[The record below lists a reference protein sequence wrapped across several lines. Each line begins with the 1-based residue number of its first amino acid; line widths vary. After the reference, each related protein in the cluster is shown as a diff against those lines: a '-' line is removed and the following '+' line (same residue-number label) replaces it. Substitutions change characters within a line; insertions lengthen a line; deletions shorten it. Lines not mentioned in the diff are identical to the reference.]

1 MGGGFAAPPIT
12 LATNQRPALNNL
24 AKIPSSSTTT
34 AMHEKLLDKE
44 DKTERTNLLGRSK
57 EKPPKD
63 KPPPKQS
70 KFAERLRRSFRRGD
84 HRSLECKRQE
94 PTPEELRAKSR
105 ATPPPLLPSS
115 LPADN
120 NNRLPFAFSH
130 LNLPGLGLGV
140 GLGGLGGH
148 INPALLLD
156 SPDECTPPEY
166 AYQHLSSVATTN
178 SSTSLESSCELGE
191 LSGGS
196 QTSVYYWAS
205 MGGEVSTAAGS
216 AAGAGTG
223 TGGVPIDTQERDRRR
238 LETQTSNRSD
248 QQPINSNTTNVTA
261 TTTSSSTAAGNNSS
275 RSCSLTSESSSI
287 RLTRLQNFLFKS
299 SNESSRSCQ
308 GHSNEGFTVSS
319 HNSSSGEWEQL
330 GAYLSSSSGVGG
342 GHDFHGGSFPE
353 ESTPDETDS
362 TLPVETGSSGGGG
375 AGAGGYYQ
383 YTLTS
388 PNNPFLPEITARTY
402 HSTYDEDE
410 ATEGGGGGGG
420 GESLAEDLQL
430 DGNMT
435 SVKYNSGARSAQL
448 PTPSYSRAGSQ
459 ESTHS
464 EGGGPVGP
472 TPSPASSSSS
482 TPGRHRRK
490 LFSLNS
496 PTRLLHHQQQAPQSG
511 HTSASPPSG
520 GSSNEGGSKFNS
532 ASLVRS
538 LNPFLPSVTSPK
550 KAPLKQAAVTSPGSV
565 TPDLSTKREEFLRAT
580 MKICLVVSPPNSKLQ
595 LKSKSLTHLDGLDS
609 GVVACQHGPP
619 GIATTTTTTTTAAGT
634 THAIHATNVNHGLF
648 ATTGT
653 PGSLGRQANVAEKTE
668 SAVVC
673 TNPSS
678 TPQPPSQ
685 QAFCQ
690 PSTHPPSS
698 QSHPAPTIYTQA
710 PQIVRRTPS
719 LMLSLSP
726 TLDASTTTTTMAS
739 SACFGTGHSSAG
751 SFHQHQ
757 HQHHQHHHHNSQQSQ
772 QKLASGV
779 TSGTTSATHAIP
791 SSKHFQFAG
800 ESVASSSATL
810 SPYST
815 TTPNGGGLTSPAG
828 GSTSS
833 SATIKKKSSFMKR
846 KKPLLTRS
854 EVSSSEFFSVS
865 FCLDSSQ
872 QQQQHPDE
880 EFIPATKGVTL
891 LNALSHALRRRNI
904 SFSQIT
910 ITDNNPTPSFLDAGP
925 SPVPVSVDEQTD
937 VESLAGHH
945 LCITER
951 GSNRKPLQKAASF
964 GSRQPPPRLLPS
976 VSTEETSES
985 GVAAGKQIK
994 QRWSSIFG
1002 IKNPQQS
1009 QLCEL
1014 LNSYG
1019 RNGVPQREDGL
1030 NFEHPDLVN
1039 SLAYLQDMHK
1049 SWRDFVESSTMS
1061 ESEVKIQTAIWE
1073 LVTTEVYYIHALQ
1086 TVTDLF
1092 LACLEAVQEERL
1104 LIDVDQARLFSNVRA
1119 VCEANI
1125 KFWTMWL
1132 YPMVAHSVITHEPLR
1147 CAFFQEGFIAF
1158 ASIFAP
1164 YKIYCAEQSTCQFYC
1179 KELNQNNPLFT
1190 SYLAWCESQKMCNR
1204 LRLADIVVRP
1214 MQRLT
1219 KYSLLLAAI
1228 KKHMS
1233 DVEEI
1238 EAIDVMIHSVEN
1250 FVGSVNNHL
1259 TMRQENERLK
1269 GVMVRIE
1276 SYDVVDTNNEM
1287 LDKLIKQHSQMF
1299 DLCAPMRGCPA
1310 YHVRHLF
1317 MEGDHKFK
1325 DNLGKSDVHCFL
1337 LTDLLLVCK
1346 TIAKRG
1352 LGALKV
1358 IRQPYLT
1365 DQLIVQLAA
1374 NNTLNCVYLNEFQVA
1389 TTAFTLQCTEAKNW
1403 YDALWRA
1410 KTIYQRLKRGAGGV
1424 GGAGGGGSGSGTV
1437 GGDSFRFGGSGTSGG
1452 TADSL
1457 GVRKSPMNSSIG
1469 SHVSS
1474 ANNSHSGSV
1483 EWNDSRNISVD
1494 FEKTNSVSSDEGS
1507 SIMTGNHGVTLKG
1520 KQQLISGLHKAKM
1533 GMIGA
1538 MGSKSANTLSVQ
1550 PMNHLGQSLP
1560 NLNMHHS
1567 HTNNTLLVPGT
1578 TTSHS
1583 GNMLLSPSHRGI
1595 SYPPPSPTRV
1605 PLRRG
1610 MAFSTSTKN
1619 PPLRKTRNV
1628 TSQNSINWHQIP
1640 ATPTPPSPRSQHQSP
1655 GNVVCMQKSLPLL
1668 VPSEGGAG
1676 PSPPPLL
1683 HKQLSHQ
1690 APLPTSNSHHNQSS
1704 TETDV

>member
-1 MGGGFAAPPIT
+1 MYSNKETKSATKAQKKTLKKKQQQQQQQLPNGNKVKTPTNAKNSQPNINNNNNHSNINNNNSHIVPNNNSKNSTSAPINTTQKFREAYQAERRNQGLIMGATT
-12 LATNQRPALNNL
+12 LPGYESVP
-24 AKIPSSSTTT
+24 K
-34 AMHEKLLDKE
+34 M
-44 DKTERTNLLGRSK
+44 ERSNSFSLRNKFSKFINHLTGSK
-57 EKPPKD
+57 ENI
-63 KPPPKQS
+63 S
-70 KFAERLRRSFRRGD
+70 KVDDDVDSGRTPFLFTRSRSMIQMRRPNRRSFIEPQLEQLSEETEKSGDLTSPASPRKTSVADLQDNSPVLLRRTELTSSV
-84 HRSLECKRQE
+84 RTPKRRQSAQ
-94 PTPEELRAKSR
+94 PFTSTPLEELQ
-105 ATPPPLLPSS
+105 PPVQRKASLLS
-115 LPADN
+115 LNHTEPAN
-120 NNRLPFAFSH
+120 NPQ
-130 LNLPGLGLGV
+130 LNF
-140 GLGGLGGH
+140 
-148 INPALLLD
+148 
-156 SPDECTPPEY
+156 
-166 AYQHLSSVATTN
+166 QK
-178 SSTSLESSCELGE
+178 
-191 LSGGS
+191 
-196 QTSVYYWAS
+196 
-205 MGGEVSTAAGS
+205 
-216 AAGAGTG
+216 
-223 TGGVPIDTQERDRRR
+223 RR
-238 LETQTSNRSD
+238 
-248 QQPINSNTTNVTA
+248 SNTLIA
-261 TTTSSSTAAGNNSS
+261 S
-275 RSCSLTSESSSI
+275 
-287 RLTRLQNFLFKS
+287 FKS
-299 SNESSRSCQ
+299 T
-308 GHSNEGFTVSS
+308 F
-319 HNSSSGEWEQL
+319 SGL
-330 GAYLSSSSGVGG
+330 
-342 GHDFHGGSFPE
+342 
-353 ESTPDETDS
+353 
-362 TLPVETGSSGGGG
+362 TGSSGG
-375 AGAGGYYQ
+375 AEKKEKMNPKWSASLQSLQAIDNMVSYANMSFIDYDKFNGYEKQ
-383 YTLTS
+383 LERQQS
-388 PNNPFLPEITARTY
+388 LM
-402 HSTYDEDE
+402 
-410 ATEGGGGGGG
+410 
-420 GESLAEDLQL
+420 SLAEQPLPTATQLPLPPSALAHHSHSHSSSPLGETLPRTPVPLGSSLEESVRTVVRRRKRSSKTSL
-430 DGNMT
+430 DGRSKT
-435 SVKYNSGARSAQL
+435 SLEGRSSMA
-448 PTPSYSRAGSQ
+448 
-459 ESTHS
+459 
-464 EGGGPVGP
+464 
-472 TPSPASSSSS
+472 
-482 TPGRHRRK
+482 
-490 LFSLNS
+490 SLNS
-496 PTRLLHHQQQAPQSG
+496 AYNLDTDYEHNLDRVHNVYRESLDSRTLELLNLRTRNSFILDQAVLFDALNLEDGSVGRRCALCSQRVGRSGSMRQHQQQQQRERDAVDGQG
-511 HTSASPPSG
+511 
-520 GSSNEGGSKFNS
+520 N
-532 ASLVRS
+532 
-538 LNPFLPSVTSPK
+538 PK
-550 KAPLKQAAVTSPGSV
+550 K
-565 TPDLSTKREEFLRAT
+565 
-580 MKICLVVSPPNSKLQ
+580 Q

-634 THAIHATNVNHGLF
+634 THAIHATNVNHHGLF

-653 PGSLGRQANVAEKTE
+653 PGSLGRQPNV
-668 SAVVC
+668 
-673 TNPSS
+673 
-678 TPQPPSQ
+678 
-685 QAFCQ
+685 
-690 PSTHPPSS
+690 
-698 QSHPAPTIYTQA
+698 
-710 PQIVRRTPS
+710 
-719 LMLSLSP
+719 
-726 TLDASTTTTTMAS
+726 
-739 SACFGTGHSSAG
+739 
-751 SFHQHQ
+751 
-757 HQHHQHHHHNSQQSQ
+757 
-772 QKLASGV
+772 
-779 TSGTTSATHAIP
+779 
-791 SSKHFQFAG
+791 
-800 ESVASSSATL
+800 
-810 SPYST
+810 
-815 TTPNGGGLTSPAG
+815 
-828 GSTSS
+828 
-833 SATIKKKSSFMKR
+833 
-846 KKPLLTRS
+846 
-854 EVSSSEFFSVS
+854 VSSSEFFSVS
-865 FCLDSSQ
+865 FCLDSS
-872 QQQQHPDE
+872 QQQHPDE

-1019 RNGVPQREDGL
+1019 RNGVPQRADGL

-1125 KFWTMWL
+1125 KFWTLWL

-1299 DLCAPMRGCPA
+1299 DLCAPMRGCPS

-1424 GGAGGGGSGSGTV
+1424 GGISGGGGGGSGSGTV
-1437 GGDSFRFGGSGTSGG
+1437 GGDSFRFGGSGTSGGTSGG

-1533 GMIGA
+1533 GMIGP

-1595 SYPPPSPTRV
+1595 SYPPPSPTR
-1605 PLRRG
+1605 
-1610 MAFSTSTKN
+1610 
-1619 PPLRKTRNV
+1619 
-1628 TSQNSINWHQIP
+1628 
-1640 ATPTPPSPRSQHQSP
+1640 
-1655 GNVVCMQKSLPLL
+1655 
-1668 VPSEGGAG
+1668 
-1676 PSPPPLL
+1676 
-1683 HKQLSHQ
+1683 
-1690 APLPTSNSHHNQSS
+1690 
-1704 TETDV
+1704 

>member
-1 MGGGFAAPPIT
+1 MGGGFAGPPIT
-12 LATNQRPALNNL
+12 LATSNQSPALASDKNNKEKEQHQTYPRTQIE
-24 AKIPSSSTTT
+24 AKAGRTASRSSTV
-34 AMHEKLLDKE
+34 APMHEKLLEQEETRKE
-44 DKTERTNLLGRSK
+44 KTERATSLLGGKVK

-63 KPPPKQS
+63 KPPKQS

-84 HRSLECKRQE
+84 HRSLEIKRQE
-94 PTPEELRAKSR
+94 PTPDELRAKSR
-105 ATPPPLLPSS
+105 ATPPLPLPLPLASE
-115 LPADN
+115 N
-120 NNRLPFAFSH
+120 NNLIAGRSPSAFALSQLH
-130 LNLPGLGLGV
+130 LPGV
-140 GLGGLGGH
+140 GLGGH

-166 AYQHLSSVATTN
+166 AYRHLSSVATTN
-178 SSTSLESSCELGE
+178 SSTSLESNCELGE
-191 LSGGS
+191 LSGS
-196 QTSVYYWAS
+196 QTSVFYWACGQQATNAS
-205 MGGEVSTAAGS
+205 MGGEVSTANGGAAAGS
-216 AAGAGTG
+216 QQEA
-223 TGGVPIDTQERDRRR
+223 QERAKRR
-238 LETQTSNRSD
+238 LETQSSNRSD
-248 QQPINSNTTNVTA
+248 QQPVSIT
-261 TTTSSSTAAGNNSS
+261 TTTSSAPASGS
-275 RSCSLTSESSSI
+275 RSCSLTSESSSV

-308 GHSNEGFTVSS
+308 GHSNEGFTASS

-330 GAYLSSSSGVGG
+330 GAHGPLSSSSGVG
-342 GHDFHGGSFPE
+342 FHGGSFPE
-353 ESTPDETDS
+353 ESTPDETDATDAGS
-362 TLPVETGSSGGGG
+362 TLPVESGE
-375 AGAGGYYQ
+375 AGGGYYQ

-402 HSTYDEDE
+402 HSTYEDDGLE
-410 ATEGGGGGGG
+410 QME
-420 GESLAEDLQL
+420 ELQL
-430 DGNMT
+430 DGNVT
-435 SVKYNSGARSAQL
+435 SVKYNASAAGTRSAQL
-448 PTPSYSRAGSQ
+448 PTPAYSRAGSQ

-464 EGGGPVGP
+464 ESGVSCPPGPS
-472 TPSPASSSSS
+472 PSPASSSSS

-496 PTRLLHHQQQAPQSG
+496 PTRLLHHAPAAQP
-511 HTSASPPSG
+511 TPTASPPSSAQQE
-520 GSSNEGGSKFNS
+520 SSGRFHSG
-532 ASLVRS
+532 SLVRS
-538 LNPFLPSVTSPK
+538 LNPFLPTASSPK
-550 KAPLKQAAVTSPGSV
+550 RGSPLKQSAVTSPGAV
-565 TPDLSTKREEFLRAT
+565 TPDLGTKREEFLRAT
-580 MKICLVVSPPNSKLQ
+580 MKICLVVSPPSSKLQ
-595 LKSKSLTHLDGLDS
+595 LKSKSLTHLDGLDT
-609 GVVACQHGPP
+609 VVACQHGP
-619 GIATTTTTTTTAAGT
+619 GGTAATTSIVQTAATPGVSSG
-634 THAIHATNVNHGLF
+634 HQHQQAA
-648 ATTGT
+648 ATTPT
-653 PGSLGRQANVAEKTE
+653 ALGRQ
-668 SAVVC
+668 
-673 TNPSS
+673 P
-678 TPQPPSQ
+678 
-685 QAFCQ
+685 
-690 PSTHPPSS
+690 
-698 QSHPAPTIYTQA
+698 
-710 PQIVRRTPS
+710 
-719 LMLSLSP
+719 
-726 TLDASTTTTTMAS
+726 
-739 SACFGTGHSSAG
+739 
-751 SFHQHQ
+751 
-757 HQHHQHHHHNSQQSQ
+757 
-772 QKLASGV
+772 
-779 TSGTTSATHAIP
+779 HA
-791 SSKHFQFAG
+791 
-800 ESVASSSATL
+800 
-810 SPYST
+810 
-815 TTPNGGGLTSPAG
+815 
-828 GSTSS
+828 
-833 SATIKKKSSFMKR
+833 
-846 KKPLLTRS
+846 
-854 EVSSSEFFSVS
+854 VSSSEFFSVS
-865 FCLDSSQ
+865 FCMESS
-872 QQQQHPDE
+872 QHPDE

-891 LNALSHALRRRNI
+891 LNALSHALRRRNLT
-904 SFSQIT
+904 FSQIT

-925 SPVPVSVDEQTD
+925 SPATSSVDEQTD
-937 VESLAGHH
+937 VENLAGHH

-976 VSTEETSES
+976 ASTEETSDAA
-985 GVAAGKQIK
+985 VAAGKQIK
-994 QRWSSIFG
+994 QRWSSLFG

-1014 LNSYG
+1014 LNSYS
-1019 RNGVPQREDGL
+1019 RNGVPQRAEGL
-1030 NFEHPDLVN
+1030 SFEHPDLDN
-1039 SLAYLQDMHK
+1039 SLAYLQNMHK
-1049 SWRDFVESSTMS
+1049 SWRDFVESDGMA

-1086 TVTDLF
+1086 TVTELF

-1132 YPMVAHSVITHEPLR
+1132 YPMVAHSVVTHEPLR

-1238 EAIDVMIHSVEN
+1238 EAIDVMMHSVEN

-1276 SYDVVDTNNEM
+1276 SYDVVDTNNEG

-1299 DLCAPMRGCPA
+1299 DLCAPMRGCPS

-1346 TIAKRG
+1346 TMAKRG

-1365 DQLIVQLAA
+1365 DQLIVHMAP

-1389 TTAFTLQCTEAKNW
+1389 STAFTLQCTEAKNW
-1403 YDALWRA
+1403 YDAMWRA
-1410 KTIYQRLKRGAGGV
+1410 KTIYQRLKRGAGG
-1424 GGAGGGGSGSGTV
+1424 GGGGGGTV
-1437 GGDSFRFGGSGTSGG
+1437 GDSFRFGGSGTSGG

-1457 GVRKSPMNSSIG
+1457 GVRKSPMNSSIC

-1507 SIMTGNHGVTLKG
+1507 GLTTGNHGIATKG
-1520 KQQLISGLHKAKM
+1520 KQQLISGLHKAKI

-1538 MGSKSANTLSVQ
+1538 IGSKSANTLTVQ
-1550 PMNHLGQSLP
+1550 PLNHLGQSLP

-1567 HTNNTLLVPGT
+1567 HT
-1578 TTSHS
+1578 
-1583 GNMLLSPSHRGI
+1583 
-1595 SYPPPSPTRV
+1595 V

-1640 ATPTPPSPRSQHQSP
+1640 ATPTPTPPSPRSQHSSTP
-1655 GNVVCMQKSLPLL
+1655 AASIALQKSLPVLD
-1668 VPSEGGAG
+1668 PS
-1676 PSPPPLL
+1676 PPLL

-1690 APLPTSNSHHNQSS
+1690 APLTTSS

>member
-12 LATNQRPALNNL
+12 LASNQRPVALDQVE
-24 AKIPSSSTTT
+24 IPIPATD
-34 AMHEKLLDKE
+34 MHEKLLEKHEKE

-57 EKPPKD
+57 DKPPKD
-63 KPPPKQS
+63 KPPKQS

-84 HRSLECKRQE
+84 HRSLEIKRQE
-94 PTPEELRAKSR
+94 PTPEELKAKSR
-105 ATPPPLLPSS
+105 ATPPPPST
-115 LPADN
+115 LRPDN
-120 NNRLPFAFSH
+120 NNRLPFALSH

-140 GLGGLGGH
+140 GVGVGGH

-191 LSGGS
+191 LSGS
-196 QTSVYYWAS
+196 QNSVYYWAS
-205 MGGEVSTAAGS
+205 MGGEVSTSAGG
-216 AAGAGTG
+216 AGADG
-223 TGGVPIDTQERDRRR
+223 TGGTGEVTGAGAVPIESQDRRR
-238 LETQTSNRSD
+238 LETQNSSRSD
-248 QQPINSNTTNVTA
+248 QQPITINA
-261 TTTSSSTAAGNNSS
+261 SSAPGNSS
-275 RSCSLTSESSSI
+275 RSCSLTSDSSSI

-342 GHDFHGGSFPE
+342 HDFQGGSFPE
-353 ESTPDETDS
+353 ESTPDETDG
-362 TLPVETGSSGGGG
+362 TLPVETSSSGGG
-375 AGAGGYYQ
+375 GGYYQ

-402 HSTYDEDE
+402 HSTYSEDGAVE
-410 ATEGGGGGGG
+410 G
-420 GESLAEDLQL
+420 GESTTEDLQL
-430 DGNMT
+430 DG
-435 SVKYNSGARSAQL
+435 KYGCGPGAGSRSAQL

-464 EGGGPVGP
+464 EGGGPPGP

-496 PTRLLHHQQQAPQSG
+496 PTRLLHHQQQQAPPSG
-511 HTSASPPSG
+511 ATSASPPSG
-520 GSSNEGGSKFNS
+520 ASSNDGGGGASSAGKFNS

-538 LNPFLPSVTSPK
+538 LNPFLPSVSSPK
-550 KAPLKQAAVTSPGSV
+550 KTPHKQSAVTSPGSL

-619 GIATTTTTTTTAAGT
+619 GMATSITTATTATTAITASTGST
-634 THAIHATNVNHGLF
+634 SATSGLF
-648 ATTGT
+648 ATTGV
-653 PGSLGRQANVAEKTE
+653 PGPLGRQANV
-668 SAVVC
+668 
-673 TNPSS
+673 
-678 TPQPPSQ
+678 
-685 QAFCQ
+685 
-690 PSTHPPSS
+690 
-698 QSHPAPTIYTQA
+698 
-710 PQIVRRTPS
+710 
-719 LMLSLSP
+719 
-726 TLDASTTTTTMAS
+726 
-739 SACFGTGHSSAG
+739 
-751 SFHQHQ
+751 
-757 HQHHQHHHHNSQQSQ
+757 
-772 QKLASGV
+772 
-779 TSGTTSATHAIP
+779 
-791 SSKHFQFAG
+791 
-800 ESVASSSATL
+800 
-810 SPYST
+810 
-815 TTPNGGGLTSPAG
+815 
-828 GSTSS
+828 
-833 SATIKKKSSFMKR
+833 
-846 KKPLLTRS
+846 
-854 EVSSSEFFSVS
+854 
-865 FCLDSSQ
+865 
-872 QQQQHPDE
+872 
-880 EFIPATKGVTL
+880 
-891 LNALSHALRRRNI
+891 
-904 SFSQIT
+904 
-910 ITDNNPTPSFLDAGP
+910 
-925 SPVPVSVDEQTD
+925 
-937 VESLAGHH
+937 
-945 LCITER
+945 
-951 GSNRKPLQKAASF
+951 

-985 GVAAGKQIK
+985 GVAPGKQIK

-1014 LNSYG
+1014 LNSYAK
-1019 RNGVPQREDGL
+1019 NGVPQRADSM
-1030 NFEHPDLVN
+1030 NFDHPDLGN

-1049 SWRDFVESSTMS
+1049 SWRDFVHSDAMS

-1125 KFWTMWL
+1125 KFWTLWL

-1147 CAFFQEGFIAF
+1147 CAFFQEGFLSF

-1179 KELNQNNPLFT
+1179 KELNHNNALFT

-1238 EAIDVMIHSVEN
+1238 EAIDVMMHSVEN
-1250 FVGSVNNHL
+1250 FVSSVNNHL

-1287 LDKLIKQHSQMF
+1287 LDKLIKHHSQMF

-1365 DQLIVQLAA
+1365 DQLIVQLAP

-1410 KTIYQRLKRGAGGV
+1410 KTIYQRLKRG
-1424 GGAGGGGSGSGTV
+1424 GGGGSGSGTV
-1437 GGDSFRFGGSGTSGG
+1437 GGGDSFRFGGSATSGG

-1457 GVRKSPMNSSIG
+1457 GVRKSPMNSSIC

-1507 SIMTGNHGVTLKG
+1507 SIMTGNHGVNLKG

-1533 GMIGA
+1533 GIIGQ

-1567 HTNNTLLVPGT
+1567 HTNNTLLVPGS

-1619 PPLRKTRNV
+1619 PPLRKTRNI

-1640 ATPTPPSPRSQHQSP
+1640 ATPTPPSPRSQYQSP
-1655 GNVVCMQKSLPLL
+1655 GVVCMQKSLPLL
-1668 VPSEGGAG
+1668 LPTNTDEGQG
-1676 PSPPPLL
+1676 PSQPPPPLQ
-1683 HKQLSHQ
+1683 KQFSHQ
-1690 APLPTSNSHHNQSS
+1690 APLPTSIHNQSS

>member
-12 LATNQRPALNNL
+12 LASNQRPVALDQVE
-24 AKIPSSSTTT
+24 IPIPATD
-34 AMHEKLLDKE
+34 MHEKLLEKHEKE

-57 EKPPKD
+57 DKPPKD
-63 KPPPKQS
+63 KPPKQS

-84 HRSLECKRQE
+84 HRSLEIKRQE
-94 PTPEELRAKSR
+94 PTSEELKAKSR
-105 ATPPPLLPSS
+105 ATPPPPST
-115 LPADN
+115 LRPDN
-120 NNRLPFAFSH
+120 NNRLPFALSH

-140 GLGGLGGH
+140 GVGVGGH

-191 LSGGS
+191 LSGS
-196 QTSVYYWAS
+196 QNSVYYWAS
-205 MGGEVSTAAGS
+205 MGGEVSTSAG
-216 AAGAGTG
+216 AAGADG
-223 TGGVPIDTQERDRRR
+223 TGGTVEGTGADAVPIESPDRRR
-238 LETQTSNRSD
+238 LETQNSSRSD
-248 QQPINSNTTNVTA
+248 QQPITINA
-261 TTTSSSTAAGNNSS
+261 SSAPGNSS

-342 GHDFHGGSFPE
+342 HDFQGGSFPE
-353 ESTPDETDS
+353 ESTPDETDG
-362 TLPVETGSSGGGG
+362 TLPVETSSSGGG
-375 AGAGGYYQ
+375 GGYYQ

-402 HSTYDEDE
+402 HSTYSEDGALE
-410 ATEGGGGGGG
+410 G
-420 GESLAEDLQL
+420 GESTTDDLQL
-430 DGNMT
+430 DG
-435 SVKYNSGARSAQL
+435 KYGCGPGAGSRSAQL

-464 EGGGPVGP
+464 EGGGPPGP

-496 PTRLLHHQQQAPQSG
+496 PTRLLHHQQQQAPPSG
-511 HTSASPPSG
+511 ATSASPPSG
-520 GSSNEGGSKFNS
+520 GSSNDGGGGASNAGKFNS

-538 LNPFLPSVTSPK
+538 LNPFLPSVSSPK
-550 KAPLKQAAVTSPGSV
+550 KAPHKQSAVTSPGSL

-619 GIATTTTTTTTAAGT
+619 GMATSITTATTATTAITASTASTGST
-634 THAIHATNVNHGLF
+634 SATSGLF
-648 ATTGT
+648 ATTGV
-653 PGSLGRQANVAEKTE
+653 PGSLGRQANV
-668 SAVVC
+668 
-673 TNPSS
+673 
-678 TPQPPSQ
+678 
-685 QAFCQ
+685 
-690 PSTHPPSS
+690 
-698 QSHPAPTIYTQA
+698 
-710 PQIVRRTPS
+710 
-719 LMLSLSP
+719 
-726 TLDASTTTTTMAS
+726 
-739 SACFGTGHSSAG
+739 
-751 SFHQHQ
+751 
-757 HQHHQHHHHNSQQSQ
+757 
-772 QKLASGV
+772 
-779 TSGTTSATHAIP
+779 
-791 SSKHFQFAG
+791 
-800 ESVASSSATL
+800 
-810 SPYST
+810 
-815 TTPNGGGLTSPAG
+815 
-828 GSTSS
+828 
-833 SATIKKKSSFMKR
+833 
-846 KKPLLTRS
+846 
-854 EVSSSEFFSVS
+854 
-865 FCLDSSQ
+865 
-872 QQQQHPDE
+872 
-880 EFIPATKGVTL
+880 
-891 LNALSHALRRRNI
+891 
-904 SFSQIT
+904 
-910 ITDNNPTPSFLDAGP
+910 
-925 SPVPVSVDEQTD
+925 
-937 VESLAGHH
+937 
-945 LCITER
+945 
-951 GSNRKPLQKAASF
+951 

-985 GVAAGKQIK
+985 GVAPGKQIK

-1014 LNSYG
+1014 LNSYAK
-1019 RNGVPQREDGL
+1019 NGVPQRADSM
-1030 NFEHPDLVN
+1030 NFDHPDLGN

-1049 SWRDFVESSTMS
+1049 SWRDFVNSDSMS
-1061 ESEVKIQTAIWE
+1061 ESEIKIQTAIWE

-1125 KFWTMWL
+1125 KFWTLWL

-1147 CAFFQEGFIAF
+1147 CAFFQEGFLSF

-1179 KELNQNNPLFT
+1179 KELNHNNALFT

-1238 EAIDVMIHSVEN
+1238 EAIDVMMHSVEN
-1250 FVGSVNNHL
+1250 FVSSVNNHL

-1365 DQLIVQLAA
+1365 DQLIVQLAP

-1410 KTIYQRLKRGAGGV
+1410 KTIYQRLKRG
-1424 GGAGGGGSGSGTV
+1424 GGGGSGSGTV
-1437 GGDSFRFGGSGTSGG
+1437 GGGDSFRFGGSATSGG

-1457 GVRKSPMNSSIG
+1457 GVRKSPMNSSIC

-1507 SIMTGNHGVTLKG
+1507 SIMTGNHGVNQKG

-1533 GMIGA
+1533 GIIGQ

-1567 HTNNTLLVPGT
+1567 HTNNTLLVPGS

-1619 PPLRKTRNV
+1619 PPLRKTRNI

-1640 ATPTPPSPRSQHQSP
+1640 ATPTPPSPRSQYQSP
-1655 GNVVCMQKSLPLL
+1655 GVVCMQKSLPLL
-1668 VPSEGGAG
+1668 LPTNTDEGQG
-1676 PSPPPLL
+1676 PSQPPPPLQ
-1683 HKQLSHQ
+1683 KQFSHQ
-1690 APLPTSNSHHNQSS
+1690 APLPTSIHNQSS

>member
-1 MGGGFAAPPIT
+1 MGGGFAGPPIT
-12 LATNQRPALNNL
+12 LATSNQSPALARARARNTK
-24 AKIPSSSTTT
+24 APQPQPYPSPNPYPRTQTETQTETEKRSSTI
-34 AMHEKLLDKE
+34 APMHEKLLEKE
-44 DKTERTNLLGRSK
+44 ETRKEKTERATSLLGGKVK

-63 KPPPKQS
+63 KPPKQS

-84 HRSLECKRQE
+84 HRSLEIKRQE
-94 PTPEELRAKSR
+94 PTPEELQAKSR
-105 ATPPPLLPSS
+105 ATPPLPLPLSS
-115 LPADN
+115 EN
-120 NNRLPFAFSH
+120 NNLVGGRPPSAFALSQLH
-130 LNLPGLGLGV
+130 LPGV
-140 GLGGLGGH
+140 GLGGH

-166 AYQHLSSVATTN
+166 AYRHLSSVATTN
-178 SSTSLESSCELGE
+178 SSTSLESNCELGD
-191 LSGGS
+191 LSGS
-196 QTSVYYWAS
+196 QTSVFYWACGQQTTTAS
-205 MGGEVSTAAGS
+205 MGGEVSTANGAGAS
-216 AAGAGTG
+216 ASAGAGVGAAAATG
-223 TGGVPIDTQERDRRR
+223 LDAQERSKRR
-238 LETQTSNRSD
+238 LETQSSNRSD
-248 QQPINSNTTNVTA
+248 QQPISIT
-261 TTTSSSTAAGNNSS
+261 TTTSSAPASGS
-275 RSCSLTSESSSI
+275 RSCSLTSESSSV

-308 GHSNEGFTVSS
+308 GHSNEGFTASS
-319 HNSSSGEWEQL
+319 HNSSSGEWEQM
-330 GAYLSSSSGVGG
+330 GAHGPLSSSSGVG
-342 GHDFHGGSFPE
+342 FHGGSFPE
-353 ESTPDETDS
+353 ESTPDETDATDAGS
-362 TLPVETGSSGGGG
+362 TLPVESGE
-375 AGAGGYYQ
+375 AGGGYYQ

-402 HSTYDEDE
+402 HSTYEEDGLE
-410 ATEGGGGGGG
+410 PME
-420 GESLAEDLQL
+420 ELQL
-430 DGNMT
+430 DGNVT
-435 SVKYNSGARSAQL
+435 SVKYNASAAGTRSAQL
-448 PTPSYSRAGSQ
+448 PTPAYSRAGSQ

-464 EGGGPVGP
+464 ESGVSCPPGPS
-472 TPSPASSSSS
+472 PSPASSSSS

-496 PTRLLHHQQQAPQSG
+496 PTRLLHHAPVAQPQPQPPPPP
-511 HTSASPPSG
+511 TASPPSG
-520 GSSNEGGSKFNS
+520 TQQESGGRFHSG
-532 ASLVRS
+532 SLVRS
-538 LNPFLPSVTSPK
+538 LNPFLPTASSPK
-550 KAPLKQAAVTSPGSV
+550 RGSPLKQSAVTSPGAV
-565 TPDLSTKREEFLRAT
+565 TPDLGTKREEFLRAT
-580 MKICLVVSPPNSKLQ
+580 MKICLVVSPPSSKLQ
-595 LKSKSLTHLDGLDS
+595 LKSKSLTHLDGLDT
-609 GVVACQHGPP
+609 VVACQHGP
-619 GIATTTTTTTTAAGT
+619 GGTAATT
-634 THAIHATNVNHGLF
+634 
-648 ATTGT
+648 
-653 PGSLGRQANVAEKTE
+653 S
-668 SAVVC
+668 VV
-673 TNPSS
+673 
-678 TPQPPSQ
+678 
-685 QAFCQ
+685 
-690 PSTHPPSS
+690 
-698 QSHPAPTIYTQA
+698 QA
-710 PQIVRRTPS
+710 PGV
-719 LMLSLSP
+719 
-726 TLDASTTTTTMAS
+726 S
-739 SACFGTGHSSAG
+739 SG
-751 SFHQHQ
+751 
-757 HQHHQHHHHNSQQSQ
+757 HQHHHQ
-772 QKLASGV
+772 A
-779 TSGTTSATHAIP
+779 AA
-791 SSKHFQFAG
+791 
-800 ESVASSSATL
+800 
-810 SPYST
+810 
-815 TTPNGGGLTSPAG
+815 TTPTALGRQPHA
-828 GSTSS
+828 
-833 SATIKKKSSFMKR
+833 
-846 KKPLLTRS
+846 
-854 EVSSSEFFSVS
+854 VSSSEFFSVS
-865 FCLDSSQ
+865 FCMDSS
-872 QQQQHPDE
+872 QHPDE

-891 LNALSHALRRRNI
+891 LNALSHALRRRNLT
-904 SFSQIT
+904 FSQIT

-925 SPVPVSVDEQTD
+925 SPATSSVDEQTD
-937 VESLAGHH
+937 VENLAGHH

-976 VSTEETSES
+976 ASTEETSDAA
-985 GVAAGKQIK
+985 VAAGKQIK
-994 QRWSSIFG
+994 QRWSSLFG

-1014 LNSYG
+1014 LNSYS
-1019 RNGVPQREDGL
+1019 RSGVPQRAEGL
-1030 NFEHPDLVN
+1030 SFEHPDLDN
-1039 SLAYLQDMHK
+1039 SLAYLQNMHK
-1049 SWRDFVESSTMS
+1049 SWRDFVESDAMP

-1132 YPMVAHSVITHEPLR
+1132 YPMVAHSVMTHEPLR

-1228 KKHMS
+1228 KKHMG

-1238 EAIDVMIHSVEN
+1238 EAIDVMMHSVEN

-1276 SYDVVDTNNEM
+1276 SYDVVDTNNEG
-1287 LDKLIKQHSQMF
+1287 LEKLIKQHSQMF

-1346 TIAKRG
+1346 TMAKRG

-1365 DQLIVQLAA
+1365 DQLIVHMAP

-1403 YDALWRA
+1403 YDAMWRA
-1410 KTIYQRLKRGAGGV
+1410 KTIYQRLKRGAGG
-1424 GGAGGGGSGSGTV
+1424 GGGGGTV
-1437 GGDSFRFGGSGTSGG
+1437 GDSFRFGGSGTSGG

-1457 GVRKSPMNSSIG
+1457 GVRKSPMNSSIC

-1507 SIMTGNHGVTLKG
+1507 GMMTGNHGMAGKG
-1520 KQQLISGLHKAKM
+1520 KQQLISGLHKAKI

-1538 MGSKSANTLSVQ
+1538 IGSKSANTLTVQ
-1550 PMNHLGQSLP
+1550 PLNHLGQSLP

-1567 HTNNTLLVPGT
+1567 HT
-1578 TTSHS
+1578 
-1583 GNMLLSPSHRGI
+1583 
-1595 SYPPPSPTRV
+1595 V

-1640 ATPTPPSPRSQHQSP
+1640 ATPTPTPPSPRSQHTTTPASIAL
-1655 GNVVCMQKSLPLL
+1655 QKSLPVLD
-1668 VPSEGGAG
+1668 PSL
-1676 PSPPPLL
+1676 PPLL

-1690 APLPTSNSHHNQSS
+1690 APLTTSS

>member
-1 MGGGFAAPPIT
+1 MGGGFAGPPIT
-12 LATNQRPALNNL
+12 LATSNQSPALARARNN
-24 AKIPSSSTTT
+24 KEKEEQHQIQVQPQTYPRTQTETESRSSTV
-34 AMHEKLLDKE
+34 APMHEKLLEKE
-44 DKTERTNLLGRSK
+44 ETRKEKTERATSLLGGKVK

-63 KPPPKQS
+63 KPPKQS

-84 HRSLECKRQE
+84 HRSLEIKRQE
-94 PTPEELRAKSR
+94 PTPDELRAKSR
-105 ATPPPLLPSS
+105 ATPPLPLPSENKNLIAGRS
-115 LPADN
+115 PSA
-120 NNRLPFAFSH
+120 FALSQLH
-130 LNLPGLGLGV
+130 LPGV
-140 GLGGLGGH
+140 GLGGH

-166 AYQHLSSVATTN
+166 AYRHLSSVATTN
-178 SSTSLESSCELGE
+178 SSTSLESNCELGE
-191 LSGGS
+191 LSGS
-196 QTSVYYWAS
+196 QTSVFYWACGQQAANAP
-205 MGGEVSTAAGS
+205 MGGEVSTANGGAAAGS
-216 AAGAGTG
+216 QQDA
-223 TGGVPIDTQERDRRR
+223 QERAKRR
-238 LETQTSNRSD
+238 LETQSSNRSD
-248 QQPINSNTTNVTA
+248 QQPVSIT
-261 TTTSSSTAAGNNSS
+261 TTTSSAPASGS
-275 RSCSLTSESSSI
+275 RSCSLTSESSSV

-308 GHSNEGFTVSS
+308 GHSNEGFTASS

-330 GAYLSSSSGVGG
+330 GAHGPLSSSSGVG
-342 GHDFHGGSFPE
+342 FHGGSFPE
-353 ESTPDETDS
+353 ESTPDETDATDAGS
-362 TLPVETGSSGGGG
+362 TLPVESGE
-375 AGAGGYYQ
+375 AGGGYYQ

-402 HSTYDEDE
+402 HSTYEDDGLE
-410 ATEGGGGGGG
+410 QME
-420 GESLAEDLQL
+420 ELQL
-430 DGNMT
+430 DGNVT
-435 SVKYNSGARSAQL
+435 SVKYNASAAGTRSAQL
-448 PTPSYSRAGSQ
+448 PTPAYSRAGSQ

-464 EGGGPVGP
+464 ESGVSCPPGPS
-472 TPSPASSSSS
+472 PSPASSSSS

-496 PTRLLHHQQQAPQSG
+496 PTRLLHHAPAAQP
-511 HTSASPPSG
+511 TPTASPPSSAQQE
-520 GSSNEGGSKFNS
+520 SSGRFHSG
-532 ASLVRS
+532 SLVRS
-538 LNPFLPSVTSPK
+538 LNPFLPTASSPK
-550 KAPLKQAAVTSPGSV
+550 RGSPLKQSAVTSPGAV
-565 TPDLSTKREEFLRAT
+565 TPDLGTKREEFLRAT
-580 MKICLVVSPPNSKLQ
+580 MKICLVVSPPSSKLQ
-595 LKSKSLTHLDGLDS
+595 LKSKSLTHLDGLDTA
-609 GVVACQHGPP
+609 VACQHGP
-619 GIATTTTTTTTAAGT
+619 GGTAATTSIVQSAATPGVSSG
-634 THAIHATNVNHGLF
+634 HQHHQAA
-648 ATTGT
+648 ATTPT
-653 PGSLGRQANVAEKTE
+653 SLGRQ
-668 SAVVC
+668 
-673 TNPSS
+673 P
-678 TPQPPSQ
+678 
-685 QAFCQ
+685 
-690 PSTHPPSS
+690 
-698 QSHPAPTIYTQA
+698 
-710 PQIVRRTPS
+710 
-719 LMLSLSP
+719 
-726 TLDASTTTTTMAS
+726 
-739 SACFGTGHSSAG
+739 
-751 SFHQHQ
+751 
-757 HQHHQHHHHNSQQSQ
+757 
-772 QKLASGV
+772 
-779 TSGTTSATHAIP
+779 HA
-791 SSKHFQFAG
+791 
-800 ESVASSSATL
+800 
-810 SPYST
+810 
-815 TTPNGGGLTSPAG
+815 
-828 GSTSS
+828 
-833 SATIKKKSSFMKR
+833 
-846 KKPLLTRS
+846 
-854 EVSSSEFFSVS
+854 VSSSEFFSVS
-865 FCLDSSQ
+865 FCMESS
-872 QQQQHPDE
+872 QHPDE

-891 LNALSHALRRRNI
+891 LNALSHALRRRNLT
-904 SFSQIT
+904 FSQIT

-925 SPVPVSVDEQTD
+925 SPATSSVDEQTD
-937 VESLAGHH
+937 VENLAGHH

-951 GSNRKPLQKAASF
+951 GANRKPLQKAASF

-976 VSTEETSES
+976 ASTEETSDAA
-985 GVAAGKQIK
+985 VAAGKQIK
-994 QRWSSIFG
+994 QRWSSLFG

-1014 LNSYG
+1014 LNSYS
-1019 RNGVPQREDGL
+1019 RNGVPQRAEGL
-1030 NFEHPDLVN
+1030 SCEHPDLDN
-1039 SLAYLQDMHK
+1039 SLAYLQNMHK
-1049 SWRDFVESSTMS
+1049 SWRDFVESDGMT

-1086 TVTDLF
+1086 TVTELF

-1132 YPMVAHSVITHEPLR
+1132 YPMVAHSVVTHEPLR

-1238 EAIDVMIHSVEN
+1238 EAIDVMMHSVEN

-1276 SYDVVDTNNEM
+1276 SYDVVDTNNEG

-1299 DLCAPMRGCPA
+1299 DLCAPMRGCPS

-1346 TIAKRG
+1346 TMAKRG

-1365 DQLIVQLAA
+1365 DQLIVHMAP

-1389 TTAFTLQCTEAKNW
+1389 STAFTLQCTEAKNW
-1403 YDALWRA
+1403 YDAMWRA
-1410 KTIYQRLKRGAGGV
+1410 KTIYQRLKRGAGG
-1424 GGAGGGGSGSGTV
+1424 GGGGTV
-1437 GGDSFRFGGSGTSGG
+1437 GDSFRFGGSGTSGG

-1457 GVRKSPMNSSIG
+1457 GVRKSPMNSSIC

-1507 SIMTGNHGVTLKG
+1507 GLMTGNHGIATKG
-1520 KQQLISGLHKAKM
+1520 KQQLISGLHKAKI

-1538 MGSKSANTLSVQ
+1538 IGSKSANTLTVQ
-1550 PMNHLGQSLP
+1550 PLNHLGQSLP

-1640 ATPTPPSPRSQHQSP
+1640 ATPTPTPPSPRSQHSATP
-1655 GNVVCMQKSLPLL
+1655 AASIALQKSLPVLD
-1668 VPSEGGAG
+1668 PS
-1676 PSPPPLL
+1676 PPLL

-1690 APLPTSNSHHNQSS
+1690 APLTTSS

>member
-12 LATNQRPALNNL
+12 LASNQRPVALDQ
-24 AKIPSSSTTT
+24 AQIPTPATD
-34 AMHEKLLDKE
+34 MHEKLLEKE

-57 EKPPKD
+57 DKPPKD
-63 KPPPKQS
+63 KPPKQS

-84 HRSLECKRQE
+84 HRSLEIKRQE
-94 PTPEELRAKSR
+94 PTPEELKAKNR
-105 ATPPPLLPSS
+105 ATPPPPSS
-115 LPADN
+115 LHSD
-120 NNRLPFAFSH
+120 NNRLPFALSH

-140 GLGGLGGH
+140 GVGLGGH

-156 SPDECTPPEY
+156 SPDEGTPPEY
-166 AYQHLSSVATTN
+166 AYRHLSSVATTN

-191 LSGGS
+191 LSGS
-196 QTSVYYWAS
+196 QNSVFYWAS
-205 MGGEVSTAAGS
+205 MGGEVSTASAGG
-216 AAGAGTG
+216 AGAAETAGAAIGLAGAGA
-223 TGGVPIDTQERDRRR
+223 VPIENQNRRR
-238 LETQTSNRSD
+238 LETQSSNRSD
-248 QQPINSNTTNVTA
+248 QQPINTTA
-261 TTTSSSTAAGNNSS
+261 SSAPGNSS

-342 GHDFHGGSFPE
+342 GHDFQGGSFPE
-353 ESTPDETDS
+353 ESTPDETEA
-362 TLPVETGSSGGGG
+362 TLPVETSSSGGGG
-375 AGAGGYYQ
+375 SGSGGGGGYYQ

-402 HSTYDEDE
+402 HSTYSEDG
-410 ATEGGGGGGG
+410 AVEGG
-420 GESLAEDLQL
+420 EPTSDELQL
-430 DGNMT
+430 DGGVQRYGGCAG
-435 SVKYNSGARSAQL
+435 SRSAQL

-464 EGGGPVGP
+464 EGGPPGP

-496 PTRLLHHQQQAPQSG
+496 PTRLLHHQQQQPPQSG
-511 HTSASPPSG
+511 ATSASPPSG
-520 GSSNEGGSKFNS
+520 GSSNEGGSSGGKFNS

-550 KAPLKQAAVTSPGSV
+550 KAPHKQSAVTSPGSL

-619 GIATTTTTTTTAAGT
+619 GMATSTTTTTAVGSS
-634 THAIHATNVNHGLF
+634 IATSGLF
-648 ATTGT
+648 ATTGP
-653 PGSLGRQANVAEKTE
+653 PGSLGRQANV
-668 SAVVC
+668 
-673 TNPSS
+673 
-678 TPQPPSQ
+678 
-685 QAFCQ
+685 
-690 PSTHPPSS
+690 
-698 QSHPAPTIYTQA
+698 
-710 PQIVRRTPS
+710 
-719 LMLSLSP
+719 
-726 TLDASTTTTTMAS
+726 
-739 SACFGTGHSSAG
+739 
-751 SFHQHQ
+751 
-757 HQHHQHHHHNSQQSQ
+757 
-772 QKLASGV
+772 
-779 TSGTTSATHAIP
+779 
-791 SSKHFQFAG
+791 
-800 ESVASSSATL
+800 
-810 SPYST
+810 
-815 TTPNGGGLTSPAG
+815 
-828 GSTSS
+828 
-833 SATIKKKSSFMKR
+833 
-846 KKPLLTRS
+846 
-854 EVSSSEFFSVS
+854 VSSSEFFSVS
-865 FCLDSSQ
+865 FCLESL
-872 QQQQHPDE
+872 QHPDE

-891 LNALSHALRRRNI
+891 LNALSHALRRRNL
-904 SFSQIT
+904 SFTQIT

-925 SPVPVSVDEQTD
+925 PLLPVSVDEQTD

-1014 LNSYG
+1014 LNSYAK
-1019 RNGVPQREDGL
+1019 NGVPQRPDSM
-1030 NFEHPDLVN
+1030 NFDHPDLEN

-1049 SWRDFVESSTMS
+1049 SWRDFVASDSMS
-1061 ESEVKIQTAIWE
+1061 ESEIKIQTAIWE

-1104 LIDVDQARLFSNVRA
+1104 LTDVDQARLFSNIRA

-1125 KFWTMWL
+1125 KFWTLWL
-1132 YPMVAHSVITHEPLR
+1132 YPMVAHSVVTHEPLR

-1179 KELNQNNPLFT
+1179 KELNHNNALFT

-1238 EAIDVMIHSVEN
+1238 EAIDVMMHSVEN

-1310 YHVRHLF
+1310 YQVRHLF

-1365 DQLIVQLAA
+1365 DQLIVQLAP

-1410 KTIYQRLKRGAGGV
+1410 KTIYQRLKRGGG
-1424 GGAGGGGSGSGTV
+1424 GTGGGSGSGTV

-1457 GVRKSPMNSSIG
+1457 GVRKSPMNSSIC

-1507 SIMTGNHGVTLKG
+1507 SIMTGNHGVNLKG
-1520 KQQLISGLHKAKM
+1520 KQQLISGLHKTKM
-1533 GMIGA
+1533 GIIGQ

-1567 HTNNTLLVPGT
+1567 HT
-1578 TTSHS
+1578 
-1583 GNMLLSPSHRGI
+1583 
-1595 SYPPPSPTRV
+1595 V

-1610 MAFSTSTKN
+1610 LAFSTSTKN
-1619 PPLRKTRNV
+1619 PPLRKTRNI

-1655 GNVVCMQKSLPLL
+1655 GAVCMQKSLPLL
-1668 VPSEGGAG
+1668 VPSEEGQGQG
-1676 PSPPPLL
+1676 QPLPPPPL

-1690 APLPTSNSHHNQSS
+1690 APLPTSNHNQSS

>member
-1 MGGGFAAPPIT
+1 MYSNKETKTATKAHKKTQKVNKKQLEKQQKHPIQQAQNGSLPNGNKMKSPGGNAKSSPPSNINNNNNNNHSNINNNNNSQSVTNSNNKSTSAAPVNV
-12 LATNQRPALNNL
+12 AQKFREHYEAERRNQALLNGSNPL
-24 AKIPSSSTTT
+24 PGYENVPKMERSNSFSLRN
-34 AMHEKLLDKE
+34 KLSKFINHL
-44 DKTERTNLLGRSK
+44 TGSK
-57 EKPPKD
+57 ENLSRTDDDGESGRAPFTFTRSRSMILMRRPNRRSFIE
-63 KPPPKQS
+63 PQLEQLS
-70 KFAERLRRSFRRGD
+70 EEAEKSGDLTSPASPRKTSTADLQDNSPILRRSELTSSVRTPTRRQSAQPFTSTPLED
-84 HRSLECKRQE
+84 IQPPAQRKASLMSLNKTE
-94 PTPEELRAKSR
+94 PTNPQ
-105 ATPPPLLPSS
+105 
-115 LPADN
+115 
-120 NNRLPFAFSH
+120 
-130 LNLPGLGLGV
+130 LNF
-140 GLGGLGGH
+140 
-148 INPALLLD
+148 
-156 SPDECTPPEY
+156 
-166 AYQHLSSVATTN
+166 QK
-178 SSTSLESSCELGE
+178 
-191 LSGGS
+191 
-196 QTSVYYWAS
+196 
-205 MGGEVSTAAGS
+205 
-216 AAGAGTG
+216 
-223 TGGVPIDTQERDRRR
+223 RR
-238 LETQTSNRSD
+238 
-248 QQPINSNTTNVTA
+248 SNTLIA
-261 TTTSSSTAAGNNSS
+261 S
-275 RSCSLTSESSSI
+275 
-287 RLTRLQNFLFKS
+287 FKS
-299 SNESSRSCQ
+299 T
-308 GHSNEGFTVSS
+308 F
-319 HNSSSGEWEQL
+319 SGL
-330 GAYLSSSSGVGG
+330 
-342 GHDFHGGSFPE
+342 
-353 ESTPDETDS
+353 
-362 TLPVETGSSGGGG
+362 TGSSGG
-375 AGAGGYYQ
+375 AEKKEKMNPKWSASLQSLQAIDNMVSYANMSFIDYDKFNGYEKQ
-383 YTLTS
+383 LERQQS
-388 PNNPFLPEITARTY
+388 LM
-402 HSTYDEDE
+402 
-410 ATEGGGGGGG
+410 
-420 GESLAEDLQL
+420 SLAEQPAPAATQLPLPATAYTHSHSPSPLGEPHRHSLQL
-430 DGNMT
+430 D
-435 SVKYNSGARSAQL
+435 S
-448 PTPSYSRAGSQ
+448 SRE
-459 ESTHS
+459 ESTRTVVMRRRRS
-464 EGGGPVGP
+464 KNSLEGGRSKTSLEG
-472 TPSPASSSSS
+472 
-482 TPGRHRRK
+482 GRSKTSLEGRNSMA
-490 LFSLNS
+490 SLNS
-496 PTRLLHHQQQAPQSG
+496 AYNLDTDYEHNLDRVHNVYRESLDSRTLELLNSRSRNSFIQDQAVLFD
-511 HTSASPPSG
+511 ALNLED
-520 GSSNEGGSKFNS
+520 GSVERRC
-532 ASLVRS
+532 SLCRNRS
-538 LNPFLPSVTSPK
+538 LRQQLERDAVDGRGHPK
-550 KAPLKQAAVTSPGSV
+550 K
-565 TPDLSTKREEFLRAT
+565 
-580 MKICLVVSPPNSKLQ
+580 Q

-619 GIATTTTTTTTAAGT
+619 GIATSSNTTAATAGG
-634 THAIHATNVNHGLF
+634 ATN
-648 ATTGT
+648 TGA
-653 PGSLGRQANVAEKTE
+653 PASLGRQANV
-668 SAVVC
+668 
-673 TNPSS
+673 
-678 TPQPPSQ
+678 
-685 QAFCQ
+685 
-690 PSTHPPSS
+690 
-698 QSHPAPTIYTQA
+698 
-710 PQIVRRTPS
+710 
-719 LMLSLSP
+719 
-726 TLDASTTTTTMAS
+726 
-739 SACFGTGHSSAG
+739 
-751 SFHQHQ
+751 
-757 HQHHQHHHHNSQQSQ
+757 
-772 QKLASGV
+772 
-779 TSGTTSATHAIP
+779 
-791 SSKHFQFAG
+791 
-800 ESVASSSATL
+800 
-810 SPYST
+810 
-815 TTPNGGGLTSPAG
+815 
-828 GSTSS
+828 
-833 SATIKKKSSFMKR
+833 
-846 KKPLLTRS
+846 
-854 EVSSSEFFSVS
+854 VSSSEFFSVS

-872 QQQQHPDE
+872 HSDE

-891 LNALSHALRRRNI
+891 LNALSHALRRRNL

-925 SPVPVSVDEQTD
+925 SLLPVSVDEQTD

-985 GVAAGKQIK
+985 GVAPGKQIK

-1014 LNSYG
+1014 LNSYAK
-1019 RNGVPQREDGL
+1019 NGVPQRPDSL
-1030 NFEHPDLVN
+1030 TFDHPDLVN
-1039 SLAYLQDMHK
+1039 SLAYLQDMHV
-1049 SWRDFVESSTMS
+1049 SWRDFVESDGMS
-1061 ESEVKIQTAIWE
+1061 ESEIKIQTAIWE

-1125 KFWTMWL
+1125 KFWTLWL

-1179 KELNQNNPLFT
+1179 KELNQNNALFT

-1233 DVEEI
+1233 DVDEI
-1238 EAIDVMIHSVEN
+1238 EAIDGMIHSVEN
-1250 FVGSVNNHL
+1250 FVFSVNNHL

-1299 DLCAPMRGCPA
+1299 DLCAPMRGVPA
-1310 YHVRHLF
+1310 YQVRHLF

-1365 DQLIVQLAA
+1365 DQLVVQLAP

-1403 YDALWRA
+1403 CDALWRA
-1410 KTIYQRLKRGAGGV
+1410 KTIYQRLKRGAGG
-1424 GGAGGGGSGSGTV
+1424 GGSGTGGSGTV
-1437 GGDSFRFGGSGTSGG
+1437 GGDGFRFGGSGTSGG

-1457 GVRKSPMNSSIG
+1457 GVRKSPMNSSIC

-1507 SIMTGNHGVTLKG
+1507 SIMTGNHGVSSKG
-1520 KQQLISGLHKAKM
+1520 KQQLISGLHKAKIGMM
-1533 GMIGA
+1533 GPLS
-1538 MGSKSANTLSVQ
+1538 SKSANTLSVQ
-1550 PMNHLGQSLP
+1550 PLNHLGQSLP

-1567 HTNNTLLVPGT
+1567 HT
-1578 TTSHS
+1578 
-1583 GNMLLSPSHRGI
+1583 
-1595 SYPPPSPTRV
+1595 V

-1640 ATPTPPSPRSQHQSP
+1640 ATPTPTPPSPRSQHQAP
-1655 GNVVCMQKSLPLL
+1655 GIVSLQKSLPLL
-1668 VPSEGGAG
+1668 VPSEGGPGATHQ
-1676 PSPPPLL
+1676 SSHPPPPPL

-1690 APLPTSNSHHNQSS
+1690 APLPTSNHHNHNPNQSS

>member
-1 MGGGFAAPPIT
+1 MYSNKETKSAAKAQKKTQKVNKKQQQPLPNGNKVKSPANAKNSHTNNNNKQTNINNNNNNNSIVPNNNSKNNTLPVNTAQKAKTHYEEEKRNQSLIMGATT
-12 LATNQRPALNNL
+12 LPGYENVPKMERSNSFSLRTKLNKLINHLTGSKENLSRTDSDGDSSRTPYIFTRSRSMIQMRRPNRRSFIEPQLEQLSEEMEKSGDLTSPASPRKTSVADLQVSSPVLLRRSELTSSVRTPKRRQSAQPFTSTPLEEVQSPAQRKGSLMSLNQTEPFNPQVNFQKRRSNTLIASFKSTISGLTGSGSGVEKKEKMNPKWSASLQSLQAIDNMVSYANMSFIDYDKFNGYEKQLERQQSLMSLAEQPVPTATQLPL
-24 AKIPSSSTTT
+24 PSSALAHSHSPSPLGDTSRTSV
-34 AMHEKLLDKE
+34 HLGSSLDE
-44 DKTERTNLLGRSK
+44 SVRTVVMRRRRSKTSLEGRSK
-57 EKPPKD
+57 
-63 KPPPKQS
+63 
-70 KFAERLRRSFRRGD
+70 
-84 HRSLECKRQE
+84 
-94 PTPEELRAKSR
+94 
-105 ATPPPLLPSS
+105 
-115 LPADN
+115 
-120 NNRLPFAFSH
+120 
-130 LNLPGLGLGV
+130 
-140 GLGGLGGH
+140 
-148 INPALLLD
+148 
-156 SPDECTPPEY
+156 
-166 AYQHLSSVATTN
+166 
-178 SSTSLESSCELGE
+178 TSLEGRSSM
-191 LSGGS
+191 
-196 QTSVYYWAS
+196 A
-205 MGGEVSTAAGS
+205 
-216 AAGAGTG
+216 
-223 TGGVPIDTQERDRRR
+223 
-238 LETQTSNRSD
+238 
-248 QQPINSNTTNVTA
+248 
-261 TTTSSSTAAGNNSS
+261 
-275 RSCSLTSESSSI
+275 
-287 RLTRLQNFLFKS
+287 
-299 SNESSRSCQ
+299 
-308 GHSNEGFTVSS
+308 
-319 HNSSSGEWEQL
+319 
-330 GAYLSSSSGVGG
+330 
-342 GHDFHGGSFPE
+342 
-353 ESTPDETDS
+353 
-362 TLPVETGSSGGGG
+362 
-375 AGAGGYYQ
+375 
-383 YTLTS
+383 
-388 PNNPFLPEITARTY
+388 
-402 HSTYDEDE
+402 
-410 ATEGGGGGGG
+410 
-420 GESLAEDLQL
+420 
-430 DGNMT
+430 
-435 SVKYNSGARSAQL
+435 
-448 PTPSYSRAGSQ
+448 
-459 ESTHS
+459 
-464 EGGGPVGP
+464 
-472 TPSPASSSSS
+472 
-482 TPGRHRRK
+482 
-490 LFSLNS
+490 SLNS
-496 PTRLLHHQQQAPQSG
+496 AFTLDTDYEHNLDRVHNVYRESLDSRTLELLNQRTRNSFIQDQAVLFDALNLEGKRLYRSGSMRQQQRRERDAVDG
-511 HTSASPPSG
+511 RG
-520 GSSNEGGSKFNS
+520 
-532 ASLVRS
+532 
-538 LNPFLPSVTSPK
+538 NPV
-550 KAPLKQAAVTSPGSV
+550 
-565 TPDLSTKREEFLRAT
+565 
-580 MKICLVVSPPNSKLQ
+580 NQ

-609 GVVACQHGPP
+609 GVVACQQAPP
-619 GIATTTTTTTTAAGT
+619 GMATSTTSTTATTAVTGSSS
-634 THAIHATNVNHGLF
+634 ATPGLF
-648 ATTGT
+648 ATTGV
-653 PGSLGRQANVAEKTE
+653 PGSLGRQANV
-668 SAVVC
+668 
-673 TNPSS
+673 
-678 TPQPPSQ
+678 
-685 QAFCQ
+685 
-690 PSTHPPSS
+690 
-698 QSHPAPTIYTQA
+698 
-710 PQIVRRTPS
+710 
-719 LMLSLSP
+719 
-726 TLDASTTTTTMAS
+726 
-739 SACFGTGHSSAG
+739 
-751 SFHQHQ
+751 
-757 HQHHQHHHHNSQQSQ
+757 
-772 QKLASGV
+772 
-779 TSGTTSATHAIP
+779 
-791 SSKHFQFAG
+791 
-800 ESVASSSATL
+800 
-810 SPYST
+810 
-815 TTPNGGGLTSPAG
+815 
-828 GSTSS
+828 
-833 SATIKKKSSFMKR
+833 
-846 KKPLLTRS
+846 
-854 EVSSSEFFSVS
+854 VSSSEFFSVS
-865 FCLDSSQ
+865 FCLDSS
-872 QQQQHPDE
+872 QHPDE

-891 LNALSHALRRRNI
+891 LNALSHALRRRNL
-904 SFSQIT
+904 SFTQIT

-925 SPVPVSVDEQTD
+925 SLLPVSVDEQTD

-985 GVAAGKQIK
+985 GVAPGKQIK

-1014 LNSYG
+1014 LNSYAK
-1019 RNGVPQREDGL
+1019 NGVPQRADSM
-1030 NFEHPDLVN
+1030 NFDHPDLDN

-1049 SWRDFVESSTMS
+1049 SWRDFVNSDAMG
-1061 ESEVKIQTAIWE
+1061 ESEIKIQTAIWE

-1086 TVTDLF
+1086 TVTELF

-1125 KFWTMWL
+1125 KFWTLWL
-1132 YPMVAHSVITHEPLR
+1132 YPMVAHSVITHEPMR
-1147 CAFFQEGFIAF
+1147 CAFFQEGFLSF

-1179 KELNQNNPLFT
+1179 KELNHNNALFT

-1238 EAIDVMIHSVEN
+1238 EAIDVMMHSVES

-1365 DQLIVQLAA
+1365 DQLIVQLAP

-1410 KTIYQRLKRGAGGV
+1410 KTIYQRLKRGGG
-1424 GGAGGGGSGSGTV
+1424 GGGGGGGSGTV
-1437 GGDSFRFGGSGTSGG
+1437 GGGDSFRFGGSATSGG

-1457 GVRKSPMNSSIG
+1457 GVRKSPMNSSIC

-1507 SIMTGNHGVTLKG
+1507 SIMTGNHAVNPKG
-1520 KQQLISGLHKAKM
+1520 KQQLISGLHKTKM
-1533 GMIGA
+1533 GIIGQ

-1560 NLNMHHS
+1560 NLNMHHI
-1567 HTNNTLLVPGT
+1567 HTNNTLLVPGS

-1619 PPLRKTRNV
+1619 PPLRKTRNI

-1640 ATPTPPSPRSQHQSP
+1640 ATPTPTPPSPRSQYQSP
-1655 GNVVCMQKSLPLL
+1655 GVAGMQKSLPLL
-1668 VPSEGGAG
+1668 LPTSTDEGPG
-1676 PSPPPLL
+1676 PSQPAPPPPPPLQ
-1683 HKQLSHQ
+1683 KQLSHQ
-1690 APLPTSNSHHNQSS
+1690 APLPTSIHNQSS

>member
-1 MGGGFAAPPIT
+1 MYATRETKSAAKAQKKTQKVTKKQQQKQQQQQQQQQHQNGIKIGNTTRSSPNAKTPQQTTNNNNNNNNSIVPNNNKDPPTETTNTGQKFRAHYEAERRATVAATT
-12 LATNQRPALNNL
+12 LPSLPGYENV
-24 AKIPSSSTTT
+24 AKMERSNSFSLRT
-34 AMHEKLLDKE
+34 KLSKFINHL
-44 DKTERTNLLGRSK
+44 TGSK
-57 EKPPKD
+57 ENLSRTEED
-63 KPPPKQS
+63 
-70 KFAERLRRSFRRGD
+70 AESGRTPFTFTRSRSMILMRRPNRRSFIEPQ
-84 HRSLECKRQE
+84 LEQLS
-94 PTPEELRAKSR
+94 EETEK
-105 ATPPPLLPSS
+105 
-115 LPADN
+115 
-120 NNRLPFAFSH
+120 
-130 LNLPGLGLGV
+130 
-140 GLGGLGGH
+140 
-148 INPALLLD
+148 
-156 SPDECTPPEY
+156 
-166 AYQHLSSVATTN
+166 
-178 SSTSLESSCELGE
+178 
-191 LSGGS
+191 SGGDL
-196 QTSVYYWAS
+196 TSPAS
-205 MGGEVSTAAGS
+205 PRKTSMAEESPVLLRRGEVSDSVRTPTRRQS
-216 AAGAGTG
+216 AHPITSTPLDEVSSAFASASAS
-223 TGGVPIDTQERDRRR
+223 VPVVQRKASLMSDNPQLNFQKRR
-238 LETQTSNRSD
+238 
-248 QQPINSNTTNVTA
+248 SNTLIA
-261 TTTSSSTAAGNNSS
+261 S
-275 RSCSLTSESSSI
+275 
-287 RLTRLQNFLFKS
+287 FKS
-299 SNESSRSCQ
+299 T
-308 GHSNEGFTVSS
+308 F
-319 HNSSSGEWEQL
+319 SGL
-330 GAYLSSSSGVGG
+330 A
-342 GHDFHGGSFPE
+342 
-353 ESTPDETDS
+353 
-362 TLPVETGSSGGGG
+362 
-375 AGAGGYYQ
+375 
-383 YTLTS
+383 
-388 PNNPFLPEITARTY
+388 
-402 HSTYDEDE
+402 
-410 ATEGGGGGGG
+410 GGGGGGSG
-420 GESLAEDLQL
+420 GSGIGIGGNEKKDKMNPKWSASLQSLQAIDNMVSYANMSFIDYDKFNGYEKQLERQQSLMSLAEQPLPVATQL
-430 DGNMT
+430 PLPATAMTHSSHSHSPSPSLPVPLVSSLEETVVRTVVMRRNKRGSSTSLAARTSLDTDYEHNLDKVHNVYRESLDSRTLELLNLRSRNSFIQDQPLLFDALNLEDG
-435 SVKYNSGARSAQL
+435 SVARRCKLCSQRVARS
-448 PTPSYSRAGSQ
+448 GSMK
-459 ESTHS
+459 H
-464 EGGGPVGP
+464 
-472 TPSPASSSSS
+472 
-482 TPGRHRRK
+482 
-490 LFSLNS
+490 
-496 PTRLLHHQQQAPQSG
+496 HHQQQQQRDAVDG
-511 HTSASPPSG
+511 RG
-520 GSSNEGGSKFNS
+520 N
-532 ASLVRS
+532 
-538 LNPFLPSVTSPK
+538 PK
-550 KAPLKQAAVTSPGSV
+550 K
-565 TPDLSTKREEFLRAT
+565 
-580 MKICLVVSPPNSKLQ
+580 Q
-595 LKSKSLTHLDGLDS
+595 LKSKSLTHLDGLDT
-609 GVVACQHGPP
+609 VVACQHGP
-619 GIATTTTTTTTAAGT
+619 GGTAATTSVVQAPGVSSGHQHHHQAA
-634 THAIHATNVNHGLF
+634 
-648 ATTGT
+648 ATTPT
-653 PGSLGRQANVAEKTE
+653 ALGRQPHATEK
-668 SAVVC
+668 SDPARVC
-673 TNPSS
+673 PLSVLA
-678 TPQPPSQ
+678 PQSVP
-685 QAFCQ
+685 
-690 PSTHPPSS
+690 HP
-698 QSHPAPTIYTQA
+698 PTIYTQA
-710 PQIVRRTPS
+710 PQIVRRAPS

-726 TLDASTTTTTMAS
+726 TLDITTTAA
-739 SACFGTGHSSAG
+739 SACFAGTGRPTVHSSA
-751 SFHQHQ
+751 SSLHHHQQQQHQ
-757 HQHHQHHHHNSQQSQ
+757 HQQNQKHPQQPAMAATAGTAATSSCTS
-772 QKLASGV
+772 A
-779 TSGTTSATHAIP
+779 TSGTATTHSIPSSSSFKHFQYPGGEAQAAATSLSPYSSTPTSGPPLTSPSGLSATTSAT
-791 SSKHFQFAG
+791 
-800 ESVASSSATL
+800 V
-810 SPYST
+810 
-815 TTPNGGGLTSPAG
+815 
-828 GSTSS
+828 
-833 SATIKKKSSFMKR
+833 KKKSSFLQR

-865 FCLDSSQ
+865 FCMDSS
-872 QQQQHPDE
+872 QHPDE

-891 LNALSHALRRRNI
+891 LNALSHALRRRNLT
-904 SFSQIT
+904 FSQIT

-925 SPVPVSVDEQTD
+925 SPATSSVDEQTD
-937 VESLAGHH
+937 VENLAGHH

-976 VSTEETSES
+976 ASTEETSDAA
-985 GVAAGKQIK
+985 VAAGKQIK
-994 QRWSSIFG
+994 QRWSSLFG

-1014 LNSYG
+1014 LNSYS
-1019 RNGVPQREDGL
+1019 RSGVPQRAEGL
-1030 NFEHPDLVN
+1030 SFEHPDLDN
-1039 SLAYLQDMHK
+1039 SLAYLQNMHK
-1049 SWRDFVESSTMS
+1049 SWRDFVESDAMP

-1132 YPMVAHSVITHEPLR
+1132 YPMVAHSVMTHEPLR

-1228 KKHMS
+1228 KKHMG

-1238 EAIDVMIHSVEN
+1238 EAIDVMMHSVEN

-1276 SYDVVDTNNEM
+1276 SYDVVDTNNEG
-1287 LDKLIKQHSQMF
+1287 LEKLIKQHSQMF

-1346 TIAKRG
+1346 TMAKRG

-1365 DQLIVQLAA
+1365 DQLIVHMAP

-1403 YDALWRA
+1403 YDAMWRA
-1410 KTIYQRLKRGAGGV
+1410 KTIYQRLKRGAGG
-1424 GGAGGGGSGSGTV
+1424 GGGGGTV
-1437 GGDSFRFGGSGTSGG
+1437 GDSFRFGGSGTSGG

-1457 GVRKSPMNSSIG
+1457 GVRKSPMNSSIC

-1507 SIMTGNHGVTLKG
+1507 GMMTGNHGMAGKG
-1520 KQQLISGLHKAKM
+1520 KQQLISGLHKAKI

-1538 MGSKSANTLSVQ
+1538 IGSKSANTLTVQ
-1550 PMNHLGQSLP
+1550 PLNHLGQSLP

-1640 ATPTPPSPRSQHQSP
+1640 ATPTPTPPSPRSQHTTTPASIAL
-1655 GNVVCMQKSLPLL
+1655 QKSLPVLD
-1668 VPSEGGAG
+1668 PSL
-1676 PSPPPLL
+1676 PPLL

-1690 APLPTSNSHHNQSS
+1690 APLTTSS

>member
-12 LATNQRPALNNL
+12 LASNQRPALNNL
-24 AKIPSSSTTT
+24 AKIPSSSSTTT

-105 ATPPPLLPSS
+105 ATPPPLPSS

-205 MGGEVSTAAGS
+205 MGGEVSTAAGG

-248 QQPINSNTTNVTA
+248 QQPINTNNTTNVTA
-261 TTTSSSTAAGNNSS
+261 TTTASSSTAAGNNSS

-353 ESTPDETDS
+353 ESTPDETDN

-375 AGAGGYYQ
+375 GGGGGSYYQ

-410 ATEGGGGGGG
+410 GTEGGGGGGAG
-420 GESLAEDLQL
+420 GESLMEDLQL
-430 DGNMT
+430 DGNVT
-435 SVKYNSGARSAQL
+435 SVKYVSGGGSGARSAQL

-464 EGGGPVGP
+464 EGGGPAGP

-496 PTRLLHHQQQAPQSG
+496 PTRLLHHQHQQQQSG
-511 HTSASPPSG
+511 TTSASPPSG
-520 GSSNEGGSKFNS
+520 GSSNEGGGSSSSKFNS

-634 THAIHATNVNHGLF
+634 THAIHATNVNHHGLF

-653 PGSLGRQANVAEKTE
+653 PGSLGRQPNVAEKSET
-668 SAVVC
+668 AGVC
-673 TNPSS
+673 PSPSS
-678 TPQPPSQ
+678 NPQPPSQ
-685 QAFCQ
+685 QAPCQ
-690 PSTHPPSS
+690 PSTHPPPN

-757 HQHHQHHHHNSQQSQ
+757 HHHHHSHQSQ
-772 QKLASGV
+772 LAS
-779 TSGTTSATHAIP
+779 SGTTGTISATHAIP

-800 ESVASSSATL
+800 EAAASSSATL

-833 SATIKKKSSFMKR
+833 SATVKKKSSFMKR

-865 FCLDSSQ
+865 FCLDSS
-872 QQQQHPDE
+872 QQQHPDE

-1019 RNGVPQREDGL
+1019 RNGVPQRADGL

-1125 KFWTMWL
+1125 KFWTLWL

-1299 DLCAPMRGCPA
+1299 DLCAPMRGCPS

-1424 GGAGGGGSGSGTV
+1424 GGISGGGGGGSGSGTV
-1437 GGDSFRFGGSGTSGG
+1437 GGDSFRFGGSGTSGGTSGG

-1533 GMIGA
+1533 GMIGP

-1567 HTNNTLLVPGT
+1567 HT
-1578 TTSHS
+1578 
-1583 GNMLLSPSHRGI
+1583 
-1595 SYPPPSPTRV
+1595 V

-1668 VPSEGGAG
+1668 VPSEGGPG

>member
-12 LATNQRPALNNL
+12 LASNQRPVALDQ
-24 AKIPSSSTTT
+24 AQIPTPATD
-34 AMHEKLLDKE
+34 MHEKLLEKE

-57 EKPPKD
+57 DKPPKD
-63 KPPPKQS
+63 KPPKQS

-84 HRSLECKRQE
+84 HRSLEIKRQE
-94 PTPEELRAKSR
+94 PTPEELKAKSR
-105 ATPPPLLPSS
+105 ATPPPPSS
-115 LPADN
+115 LHSD
-120 NNRLPFAFSH
+120 NNRLPFALSH

-140 GLGGLGGH
+140 GVGLGGH

-156 SPDECTPPEY
+156 SPDEGTPPEY
-166 AYQHLSSVATTN
+166 AYRHLSSVATTN

-191 LSGGS
+191 LSGS
-196 QTSVYYWAS
+196 QNSVFYWAS
-205 MGGEVSTAAGS
+205 MGGEVSTASAGG
-216 AAGAGTG
+216 AGAAETAGARAGAGAG
-223 TGGVPIDTQERDRRR
+223 VAGAVPIESQNRRR
-238 LETQTSNRSD
+238 LETQSSNRSD
-248 QQPINSNTTNVTA
+248 QQPI
-261 TTTSSSTAAGNNSS
+261 TTTASSAPGNSS

-342 GHDFHGGSFPE
+342 GHDFQGGSFPE
-353 ESTPDETDS
+353 ESTPDETEA
-362 TLPVETGSSGGGG
+362 TLPVETSSSGGGG
-375 AGAGGYYQ
+375 GGGGGYYQ

-402 HSTYDEDE
+402 HSTYSEDG
-410 ATEGGGGGGG
+410 AGEGC
-420 GESLAEDLQL
+420 EPTSEELQL
-430 DGNMT
+430 DG
-435 SVKYNSGARSAQL
+435 SVQKYGGSTGSRSGQL

-464 EGGGPVGP
+464 EGGPPGP

-496 PTRLLHHQQQAPQSG
+496 PTRLLHHQQQQAPQSG
-511 HTSASPPSG
+511 ATSASPPSG
-520 GSSNEGGSKFNS
+520 GSSNEGGSSSGKFNS

-550 KAPLKQAAVTSPGSV
+550 KAPHKQAAVTSPGSL

-619 GIATTTTTTTTAAGT
+619 GMATSTSTTTAAGST
-634 THAIHATNVNHGLF
+634 TATSGLF
-648 ATTGT
+648 ATTGA
-653 PGSLGRQANVAEKTE
+653 PGSLGRQANV
-668 SAVVC
+668 
-673 TNPSS
+673 
-678 TPQPPSQ
+678 
-685 QAFCQ
+685 
-690 PSTHPPSS
+690 
-698 QSHPAPTIYTQA
+698 
-710 PQIVRRTPS
+710 
-719 LMLSLSP
+719 
-726 TLDASTTTTTMAS
+726 
-739 SACFGTGHSSAG
+739 
-751 SFHQHQ
+751 
-757 HQHHQHHHHNSQQSQ
+757 
-772 QKLASGV
+772 
-779 TSGTTSATHAIP
+779 
-791 SSKHFQFAG
+791 
-800 ESVASSSATL
+800 
-810 SPYST
+810 
-815 TTPNGGGLTSPAG
+815 
-828 GSTSS
+828 
-833 SATIKKKSSFMKR
+833 
-846 KKPLLTRS
+846 
-854 EVSSSEFFSVS
+854 VSSSEFFSVS
-865 FCLDSSQ
+865 FCLESS
-872 QQQQHPDE
+872 QHPDE

-891 LNALSHALRRRNI
+891 LNALSHALRRRNL
-904 SFSQIT
+904 SFTQIT

-925 SPVPVSVDEQTD
+925 SLLPVSVDEQTD

-1014 LNSYG
+1014 LNSYAK
-1019 RNGVPQREDGL
+1019 NGVPQRPDSM
-1030 NFEHPDLVN
+1030 NFDHPDLVN

-1049 SWRDFVESSTMS
+1049 SWRDFVASDSMS
-1061 ESEVKIQTAIWE
+1061 ETEIKIQTAIWE

-1092 LACLEAVQEERL
+1092 LACLEAVQKEGL
-1104 LIDVDQARLFSNVRA
+1104 LTDVDQARLFSNVRA

-1125 KFWTMWL
+1125 KFWTLWL

-1179 KELNQNNPLFT
+1179 KELNHNNALFT

-1238 EAIDVMIHSVEN
+1238 EAIDVMMHSVEN

-1365 DQLIVQLAA
+1365 DQLIVQLAP

-1410 KTIYQRLKRGAGGV
+1410 KTIYQRLKRGGG
-1424 GGAGGGGSGSGTV
+1424 GTGGGSGSGTV

-1457 GVRKSPMNSSIG
+1457 GVRKSPMNSSIC

-1507 SIMTGNHGVTLKG
+1507 SIMTGNHGVNLKG
-1520 KQQLISGLHKAKM
+1520 KQQLISGLHKTKM
-1533 GMIGA
+1533 GIIGQ

-1567 HTNNTLLVPGT
+1567 HTNNTLLVPGS

-1619 PPLRKTRNV
+1619 PPLRKTRNI

-1655 GNVVCMQKSLPLL
+1655 GVVCMQKSLPLL
-1668 VPSEGGAG
+1668 VPNEEGQGQG
-1676 PSPPPLL
+1676 QGQPLPPPPL

-1690 APLPTSNSHHNQSS
+1690 APLPTSNHNQSS

>member
-1 MGGGFAAPPIT
+1 MYSSKETKSAAKAQKKTQTVNKKQQQP
-12 LATNQRPALNNL
+12 L
-24 AKIPSSSTTT
+24 AKGIKVKSPANAKNTHTNNNNKQTNININNNNNNNSSTVPNNNSKNNTLPVNTAQKAKEHYEAEKRNQSLIMGATT
-34 AMHEKLLDKE
+34 LPGYESVPKMERSNSFSLRTKLNKLINHLTGSKENLSKTDSDGDSSRTPYIFTRSRSMIQMRRPNRRSFIEPQLEQLSEETEKSGDLTSPASPRKTSVADLQVSSPVLLRRSELTSSVRTPKRRQSAQPFTSTPLEEVQSPAQRKGSLMSLNQTEPTNPQLNFQKKRSNTLIASFKSTFSGFTGSASGAEKKEKMNPKWSASLQSLQAIDNMVSYSNMSFIDYDKFNGYE
-44 DKTERTNLLGRSK
+44 KQLERQQSLMSLAEQPVPTATQLPLPPSALAHSHSPSPLGDTSRTSVHLGSSLDESVRTVVMRRRRSKTSLEGRSK
-57 EKPPKD
+57 
-63 KPPPKQS
+63 
-70 KFAERLRRSFRRGD
+70 
-84 HRSLECKRQE
+84 
-94 PTPEELRAKSR
+94 
-105 ATPPPLLPSS
+105 
-115 LPADN
+115 
-120 NNRLPFAFSH
+120 
-130 LNLPGLGLGV
+130 
-140 GLGGLGGH
+140 
-148 INPALLLD
+148 
-156 SPDECTPPEY
+156 
-166 AYQHLSSVATTN
+166 
-178 SSTSLESSCELGE
+178 TSLEGRSSM
-191 LSGGS
+191 
-196 QTSVYYWAS
+196 A
-205 MGGEVSTAAGS
+205 
-216 AAGAGTG
+216 
-223 TGGVPIDTQERDRRR
+223 
-238 LETQTSNRSD
+238 
-248 QQPINSNTTNVTA
+248 
-261 TTTSSSTAAGNNSS
+261 
-275 RSCSLTSESSSI
+275 
-287 RLTRLQNFLFKS
+287 
-299 SNESSRSCQ
+299 
-308 GHSNEGFTVSS
+308 
-319 HNSSSGEWEQL
+319 
-330 GAYLSSSSGVGG
+330 
-342 GHDFHGGSFPE
+342 
-353 ESTPDETDS
+353 
-362 TLPVETGSSGGGG
+362 
-375 AGAGGYYQ
+375 
-383 YTLTS
+383 
-388 PNNPFLPEITARTY
+388 
-402 HSTYDEDE
+402 
-410 ATEGGGGGGG
+410 
-420 GESLAEDLQL
+420 
-430 DGNMT
+430 
-435 SVKYNSGARSAQL
+435 
-448 PTPSYSRAGSQ
+448 
-459 ESTHS
+459 
-464 EGGGPVGP
+464 
-472 TPSPASSSSS
+472 
-482 TPGRHRRK
+482 
-490 LFSLNS
+490 SLNS
-496 PTRLLHHQQQAPQSG
+496 AFNLDTDYEHNLDRVQNVYRESLDSRTLELLNQRTRNSFIQDQAVLFDALNLEDGSLAQRCALCSKRVCRSGSMRQQQQQQRERDAVDG
-511 HTSASPPSG
+511 RG
-520 GSSNEGGSKFNS
+520 
-532 ASLVRS
+532 
-538 LNPFLPSVTSPK
+538 NPVK
-550 KAPLKQAAVTSPGSV
+550 
-565 TPDLSTKREEFLRAT
+565 
-580 MKICLVVSPPNSKLQ
+580 Q

-619 GIATTTTTTTTAAGT
+619 GMATSITTATTATTAITASTASTGST
-634 THAIHATNVNHGLF
+634 SATSGLF
-648 ATTGT
+648 ATTGV
-653 PGSLGRQANVAEKTE
+653 PGSLGRQANV
-668 SAVVC
+668 
-673 TNPSS
+673 
-678 TPQPPSQ
+678 
-685 QAFCQ
+685 
-690 PSTHPPSS
+690 
-698 QSHPAPTIYTQA
+698 
-710 PQIVRRTPS
+710 
-719 LMLSLSP
+719 
-726 TLDASTTTTTMAS
+726 
-739 SACFGTGHSSAG
+739 
-751 SFHQHQ
+751 
-757 HQHHQHHHHNSQQSQ
+757 
-772 QKLASGV
+772 
-779 TSGTTSATHAIP
+779 
-791 SSKHFQFAG
+791 
-800 ESVASSSATL
+800 
-810 SPYST
+810 
-815 TTPNGGGLTSPAG
+815 
-828 GSTSS
+828 
-833 SATIKKKSSFMKR
+833 
-846 KKPLLTRS
+846 
-854 EVSSSEFFSVS
+854 VSSSEFFSVS
-865 FCLDSSQ
+865 FCLDSS
-872 QQQQHPDE
+872 QHPDE

-891 LNALSHALRRRNI
+891 LNALSHALRRRNL
-904 SFSQIT
+904 SFTQIT

-925 SPVPVSVDEQTD
+925 SLLPVSVDEQTD

-985 GVAAGKQIK
+985 GVAPGKQIK

-1014 LNSYG
+1014 LNSYAK
-1019 RNGVPQREDGL
+1019 NGVPQRADSM
-1030 NFEHPDLVN
+1030 NFDHPDLGN

-1049 SWRDFVESSTMS
+1049 SWRDFVNSDSMS
-1061 ESEVKIQTAIWE
+1061 ESEIKIQTAIWE

-1125 KFWTMWL
+1125 KFWTLWL

-1147 CAFFQEGFIAF
+1147 CAFFQEGFLSF

-1179 KELNQNNPLFT
+1179 KELNHNNALFT

-1238 EAIDVMIHSVEN
+1238 EAIDVMMHSVEN
-1250 FVGSVNNHL
+1250 FVSSVNNHL

-1365 DQLIVQLAA
+1365 DQLIVQLAP

-1410 KTIYQRLKRGAGGV
+1410 KTIYQRLKRG
-1424 GGAGGGGSGSGTV
+1424 GGGGSGSGTV
-1437 GGDSFRFGGSGTSGG
+1437 GGGDSFRFGGSATSGG

-1457 GVRKSPMNSSIG
+1457 GVRKSPMNSSIC

-1507 SIMTGNHGVTLKG
+1507 SIMTGNHGVNQKG

-1533 GMIGA
+1533 GIIGQ

-1567 HTNNTLLVPGT
+1567 HTNNTLLVPGS

-1619 PPLRKTRNV
+1619 PPLRKTRNI

-1640 ATPTPPSPRSQHQSP
+1640 ATPTPPSPRSQYQSP
-1655 GNVVCMQKSLPLL
+1655 GVVCMQKSLPLL
-1668 VPSEGGAG
+1668 LPTNTDEGQG
-1676 PSPPPLL
+1676 PSQPPPPLQ
-1683 HKQLSHQ
+1683 KQFSHQ
-1690 APLPTSNSHHNQSS
+1690 APLPTSIHNQSS

>member
-12 LATNQRPALNNL
+12 IASSQQQRSGTGSSHPPLPATD
-24 AKIPSSSTTT
+24 
-34 AMHEKLLDKE
+34 MHEKLLEKE

-57 EKPPKD
+57 EKPPKE
-63 KPPPKQS
+63 KAPKQS

-84 HRSLECKRQE
+84 HRSLEIKRQE
-94 PTPEELRAKSR
+94 PTPEELKAKSR
-105 ATPPPLLPSS
+105 ATPPPTTSS
-115 LPADN
+115 LHSDN
-120 NNRLPFAFSH
+120 NNRLPFALSH

-140 GLGGLGGH
+140 GVGVGLGGH

-166 AYQHLSSVATTN
+166 GYRHLSSVATTN

-191 LSGGS
+191 LSGS
-196 QTSVYYWAS
+196 QNSVFYWTS
-205 MGGEVSTAAGS
+205 MGGEVSTQAGGAGAARIDRKETGGG
-216 AAGAGTG
+216 AAGAGTAALSASEN
-223 TGGVPIDTQERDRRR
+223 QERRR
-238 LETQTSNRSD
+238 LETQSSNRSD
-248 QQPINSNTTNVTA
+248 QQVIA
-261 TTTSSSTAAGNNSS
+261 TTTTASSAPGNSS

-342 GHDFHGGSFPE
+342 GHDFQGGSFPE
-353 ESTPDETDS
+353 ESTPEETEG
-362 TLPVETGSSGGGG
+362 TLPVETSSSGGGG
-375 AGAGGYYQ
+375 GGYYQ

-402 HSTYDEDE
+402 HSTYSEDGVVE
-410 ATEGGGGGGG
+410 AG
-420 GESLAEDLQL
+420 GEPTTDDLQL
-430 DGNMT
+430 EGNL
-435 SVKYNSGARSAQL
+435 KYGSAQL

-464 EGGGPVGP
+464 EGGGGPPGP

-496 PTRLLHHQQQAPQSG
+496 PTRLLHHQQTQQAPPSG
-511 HTSASPPSG
+511 ANSASPPSG
-520 GSSNEGGSKFNS
+520 GSSNEGGSSGKFNS

-550 KAPLKQAAVTSPGSV
+550 KKTPHKQSAVTSPGSL

-609 GVVACQHGPP
+609 GVVSCQHGPP
-619 GIATTTTTTTTAAGT
+619 GMATSTTTTATAGST
-634 THAIHATNVNHGLF
+634 AATPGLF
-648 ATTGT
+648 ATATGAPP
-653 PGSLGRQANVAEKTE
+653 PGSLGRQANVTEKGK
-668 SAVVC
+668 
-673 TNPSS
+673 S
-678 TPQPPSQ
+678 TAPPTTTQ
-685 QAFCQ
+685 G
-690 PSTHPPSS
+690 HPPH
-698 QSHPAPTIYTQA
+698 HPPTIYTQA

-719 LMLSLSP
+719 LMLSP
-726 TLDASTTTTTMAS
+726 TFDETTMMTAS
-739 SACFGTGHSSAG
+739 SSCFGTGHSSAA
-751 SFHQHQ
+751 SFHQH
-757 HQHHQHHHHNSQQSQ
+757 HHQSHHNHHSHHSHLSQHNQAGQQSNNQ
-772 QKLASGV
+772 QLMTSSGS
-779 TSGTTSATHAIP
+779 TTGCTTSATHAIP

-800 ESVASSSATL
+800 EVAATSSSTL

-815 TTPNGGGLTSPAG
+815 PTSASYGGGGAGCGGLTSPAG
-828 GSTSS
+828 CPTSTNP
-833 SATIKKKSSFMKR
+833 ATVKKKSSSFMKR

-872 QQQQHPDE
+872 QPDE

-891 LNALSHALRRRNI
+891 LNALGHALRRRNL
-904 SFSQIT
+904 SFTQIT

-925 SPVPVSVDEQTD
+925 SLLPVSVDEQTD

-1014 LNSYG
+1014 LNSYAK
-1019 RNGVPQREDGL
+1019 NGVPQRADSM
-1030 NFEHPDLVN
+1030 NFDHPDLVN

-1049 SWRDFVESSTMS
+1049 SWRDFVESDAMS
-1061 ESEVKIQTAIWE
+1061 ESEIKIQTAIWE

-1125 KFWTMWL
+1125 KFWTLWL
-1132 YPMVAHSVITHEPLR
+1132 YPMVAHSVVTHEPLR
-1147 CAFFQEGFIAF
+1147 CAFFQEGFINF

-1179 KELNQNNPLFT
+1179 KELNHNNALFT

-1233 DVEEI
+1233 DVDEI
-1238 EAIDVMIHSVEN
+1238 EAIDVMMHSVEN

-1259 TMRQENERLK
+1259 TMRQESERLK

-1365 DQLIVQLAA
+1365 DQLIVQLAP

-1410 KTIYQRLKRGAGGV
+1410 KTIYQRLKRGGG
-1424 GGAGGGGSGSGTV
+1424 GGGGGSGSGTV

-1457 GVRKSPMNSSIG
+1457 GVRKSPMNSSIC

-1507 SIMTGNHGVTLKG
+1507 SIMTGNHGVNLKG
-1520 KQQLISGLHKAKM
+1520 KQQLISGLHKTKM
-1533 GMIGA
+1533 GIIGQ

-1550 PMNHLGQSLP
+1550 PLNHLGQSLP

-1567 HTNNTLLVPGT
+1567 HTNNTLLVPGS

-1605 PLRRG
+1605 PLQRG

-1619 PPLRKTRNV
+1619 PPLRKTRNI

-1655 GNVVCMQKSLPLL
+1655 GVVCMQKSLPLL
-1668 VPSEGGAG
+1668 VPNEEGQGQG
-1676 PSPPPLL
+1676 QGHGHPPPPPL

-1690 APLPTSNSHHNQSS
+1690 APLPTSNHHQSS

>member
-1 MGGGFAAPPIT
+1 MYATRETKSAAKAQKKTQKVSKKQQQKQQQQNGIKIGSTTKSPPNAKT
-12 LATNQRPALNNL
+12 PTQTN
-24 AKIPSSSTTT
+24 STTT
-34 AMHEKLLDKE
+34 NNNNNNIVPNNNKDPPAESTNTSQKF
-44 DKTERTNLLGRSK
+44 RTHY
-57 EKPPKD
+57 E
-63 KPPPKQS
+63 
-70 KFAERLRRSFRRGD
+70 AER
-84 HRSLECKRQE
+84 
-94 PTPEELRAKSR
+94 R
-105 ATPPPLLPSS
+105 AT
-115 LPADN
+115 
-120 NNRLPFAFSH
+120 
-130 LNLPGLGLGV
+130 
-140 GLGGLGGH
+140 
-148 INPALLLD
+148 
-156 SPDECTPPEY
+156 
-166 AYQHLSSVATTN
+166 
-178 SSTSLESSCELGE
+178 
-191 LSGGS
+191 
-196 QTSVYYWAS
+196 
-205 MGGEVSTAAGS
+205 
-216 AAGAGTG
+216 
-223 TGGVPIDTQERDRRR
+223 
-238 LETQTSNRSD
+238 
-248 QQPINSNTTNVTA
+248 VTA
-261 TTTSSSTAAGNNSS
+261 TTLPSLPGYENVAKMERSNSFSLRTKLSKFINHLTGSKENLS
-275 RSCSLTSESSSI
+275 RSEEDAESG
-287 RLTRLQNFLFKS
+287 RTPFTFTR
-299 SNESSRSCQ
+299 SRSMILMRRPNRRSFIEPQ
-308 GHSNEGFTVSS
+308 L
-319 HNSSSGEWEQL
+319 EQL
-330 GAYLSSSSGVGG
+330 S
-342 GHDFHGGSFPE
+342 E
-353 ESTPDETDS
+353 ETEK
-362 TLPVETGSSGGGG
+362 SGGD
-375 AGAGGYYQ
+375 
-383 YTLTS
+383 LTS
-388 PNNPFLPEITARTY
+388 PASPRKTSVAEESPVMLRRGEVTGSVRTPTRRQSAHPITSTPLDEVSSVSVPAVQRKASLMSDNPQLNFQKRRSNTLIASFK
-402 HSTYDEDE
+402 STFSGL
-410 ATEGGGGGGG
+410 AGGGGGGIAGSG
-420 GESLAEDLQL
+420 GGASEKKDKMNPKWSASLQSLQAIDNMVSYANMSFIDYDKFNGYEKQLERQQSLMSLAEQPLPVA
-430 DGNMT
+430 T
-435 SVKYNSGARSAQL
+435 QL
-448 PTPSYSRAGSQ
+448 PLPATAM
-459 ESTHS
+459 THS
-464 EGGGPVGP
+464 HS
-472 TPSPASSSSS
+472 PSPSLPVPLVSPMDETVARTVVMRRNKRGNSSSS
-482 TPGRHRRK
+482 TSLAARTSLDTDYEHNLDKVHNVYRESLDSRTLELLNLRSRNSFIQDQPLLFDALNLEDGSVERRCK
-490 LFSLNS
+490 LCSQRVVRS
-496 PTRLLHHQQQAPQSG
+496 GSMKQQQRDAVDG
-511 HTSASPPSG
+511 RG
-520 GSSNEGGSKFNS
+520 N
-532 ASLVRS
+532 
-538 LNPFLPSVTSPK
+538 PK
-550 KAPLKQAAVTSPGSV
+550 K
-565 TPDLSTKREEFLRAT
+565 
-580 MKICLVVSPPNSKLQ
+580 Q
-595 LKSKSLTHLDGLDS
+595 LKSKSLTHLDGLDT
-609 GVVACQHGPP
+609 VVACQHGP
-619 GIATTTTTTTTAAGT
+619 GGTAATTSIVQTAATPGVSSG
-634 THAIHATNVNHGLF
+634 HQHQQAA
-648 ATTGT
+648 ATTPT
-653 PGSLGRQANVAEKTE
+653 ALGRQPHATEKSDPSVSV
-668 SAVVC
+668 SASV
-673 TNPSS
+673 
-678 TPQPPSQ
+678 
-685 QAFCQ
+685 
-690 PSTHPPSS
+690 
-698 QSHPAPTIYTQA
+698 SHPPTIYTQA
-710 PQIVRRTPS
+710 PQIVRRAPS

-726 TLDASTTTTTMAS
+726 TLDTTTTAASACFAGSGRPTVHSSASSLHQHQQQQQQQKHPQEPAMAAAVTSSGSGSTTT
-739 SACFGTGHSSAG
+739 HS
-751 SFHQHQ
+751 
-757 HQHHQHHHHNSQQSQ
+757 
-772 QKLASGV
+772 
-779 TSGTTSATHAIP
+779 IP
-791 SSKHFQFAG
+791 SSSCSSSFKHFQHPGG
-800 ESVASSSATL
+800 EAQVAAAATSL
-810 SPYST
+810 SPYSS
-815 TTPNGGGLTSPAG
+815 TPPAG
-828 GSTSS
+828 PPLSSPSGLSASTP
-833 SATIKKKSSFMKR
+833 ATVKKKSSFLQR

-865 FCLDSSQ
+865 FCMESS
-872 QQQQHPDE
+872 QHPDE

-891 LNALSHALRRRNI
+891 LNALSHALRRRNLT
-904 SFSQIT
+904 FSQIT

-925 SPVPVSVDEQTD
+925 SPATSSVDEQTD
-937 VESLAGHH
+937 VENLAGHH

-976 VSTEETSES
+976 ASTEETSDAA
-985 GVAAGKQIK
+985 VAAGKQIK
-994 QRWSSIFG
+994 QRWSSLFG

-1014 LNSYG
+1014 LNSYS
-1019 RNGVPQREDGL
+1019 RNGVPQRAEGL
-1030 NFEHPDLVN
+1030 SFEHPDLDN
-1039 SLAYLQDMHK
+1039 SLAYLQNMHK
-1049 SWRDFVESSTMS
+1049 SWRDFVESDGMA

-1086 TVTDLF
+1086 TVTELF

-1132 YPMVAHSVITHEPLR
+1132 YPMVAHSVVTHEPLR

-1238 EAIDVMIHSVEN
+1238 EAIDVMMHSVEN

-1276 SYDVVDTNNEM
+1276 SYDVVDTNNEG

-1299 DLCAPMRGCPA
+1299 DLCAPMRGCPS

-1346 TIAKRG
+1346 TMAKRG

-1365 DQLIVQLAA
+1365 DQLIVHMAP

-1389 TTAFTLQCTEAKNW
+1389 STAFTLQCTEAKNW
-1403 YDALWRA
+1403 YDAMWRA
-1410 KTIYQRLKRGAGGV
+1410 KTIYQRLKRGAGG
-1424 GGAGGGGSGSGTV
+1424 GGGGGGTV
-1437 GGDSFRFGGSGTSGG
+1437 GDSFRFGGSGTSGG

-1457 GVRKSPMNSSIG
+1457 GVRKSPMNSSIC

-1507 SIMTGNHGVTLKG
+1507 GLTTGNHGIATKG
-1520 KQQLISGLHKAKM
+1520 KQQLISGLHKAKI

-1538 MGSKSANTLSVQ
+1538 IGSKSANTLTVQ
-1550 PMNHLGQSLP
+1550 PLNHLGQSLP

-1640 ATPTPPSPRSQHQSP
+1640 ATPTPTPPSPRSQHSSTP
-1655 GNVVCMQKSLPLL
+1655 AASIALQKSLPVLD
-1668 VPSEGGAG
+1668 PS
-1676 PSPPPLL
+1676 PPLL

-1690 APLPTSNSHHNQSS
+1690 APLTTSS

>member
-1 MGGGFAAPPIT
+1 MYSNKETKSVPKAQKKTTKVNKKHQQQQQQTQKQSPLANGNKVKSPANAKNSQQNNNNNNNQTNNNNNTTVPNNNSKSNTLPVNTTQKFREHYHAEKKNQSLKMGATT
-12 LATNQRPALNNL
+12 LPGYDSVPKMERSNSFSLRTKFN
-24 AKIPSSSTTT
+24 
-34 AMHEKLLDKE
+34 KLINHL
-44 DKTERTNLLGRSK
+44 TGSK
-57 EKPPKD
+57 ENL
-63 KPPPKQS
+63 S
-70 KFAERLRRSFRRGD
+70 KTDNDGDSSRLPFTFTRSRSMIQMRRPNRRSFIEPQLEQLSEETEKSGDLTSPASPRKTSIADSPVFLRRSELTGSVRTPTRRQSAQPFTSTPLEEVQPQAQRKG
-84 HRSLECKRQE
+84 SL
-94 PTPEELRAKSR
+94 L
-105 ATPPPLLPSS
+105 S
-115 LPADN
+115 LN
-120 NNRLPFAFSH
+120 
-130 LNLPGLGLGV
+130 
-140 GLGGLGGH
+140 
-148 INPALLLD
+148 
-156 SPDECTPPEY
+156 
-166 AYQHLSSVATTN
+166 
-178 SSTSLESSCELGE
+178 
-191 LSGGS
+191 
-196 QTSVYYWAS
+196 QT
-205 MGGEVSTAAGS
+205 E
-216 AAGAGTG
+216 
-223 TGGVPIDTQERDRRR
+223 
-238 LETQTSNRSD
+238 
-248 QQPINSNTTNVTA
+248 PINNPQLNFQKRRSNTLIA
-261 TTTSSSTAAGNNSS
+261 S
-275 RSCSLTSESSSI
+275 
-287 RLTRLQNFLFKS
+287 FKS
-299 SNESSRSCQ
+299 T
-308 GHSNEGFTVSS
+308 F
-319 HNSSSGEWEQL
+319 SGL
-330 GAYLSSSSGVGG
+330 
-342 GHDFHGGSFPE
+342 
-353 ESTPDETDS
+353 
-362 TLPVETGSSGGGG
+362 TGSSGG
-375 AGAGGYYQ
+375 AEKKEKMNPKWSASLQSLQAIDNMVSYANMSFIDYDKFNGYEKQ
-383 YTLTS
+383 LERQQS
-388 PNNPFLPEITARTY
+388 LM
-402 HSTYDEDE
+402 
-410 ATEGGGGGGG
+410 
-420 GESLAEDLQL
+420 SLAEQPVP
-430 DGNMT
+430 T
-435 SVKYNSGARSAQL
+435 ATQL
-448 PTPSYSRAGSQ
+448 PLPPSALA
-459 ESTHS
+459 HS
-464 EGGGPVGP
+464 HS
-472 TPSPASSSSS
+472 PSPLGETSRNSVHLGSSLDESVR
-482 TPGRHRRK
+482 TVVMRRK
-490 LFSLNS
+490 RSKTSLEGRSKTSLNGRSSMASLNS
-496 PTRLLHHQQQAPQSG
+496 AYNLDTDYEHNLDRVHNVYRESLDSRTLELLNLRSRNSFIQDQAVLFDALNLEDGSVSRRCAFCSKRVCRSGSMRQQQQRERDAVDG
-511 HTSASPPSG
+511 RG
-520 GSSNEGGSKFNS
+520 
-532 ASLVRS
+532 
-538 LNPFLPSVTSPK
+538 NPIK
-550 KAPLKQAAVTSPGSV
+550 
-565 TPDLSTKREEFLRAT
+565 
-580 MKICLVVSPPNSKLQ
+580 Q

-619 GIATTTTTTTTAAGT
+619 GMATSTHTTTTAAGST
-634 THAIHATNVNHGLF
+634 TATTGLF
-648 ATTGT
+648 ATSGA
-653 PGSLGRQANVAEKTE
+653 PGSLGRQANV
-668 SAVVC
+668 
-673 TNPSS
+673 
-678 TPQPPSQ
+678 
-685 QAFCQ
+685 
-690 PSTHPPSS
+690 
-698 QSHPAPTIYTQA
+698 
-710 PQIVRRTPS
+710 
-719 LMLSLSP
+719 
-726 TLDASTTTTTMAS
+726 
-739 SACFGTGHSSAG
+739 
-751 SFHQHQ
+751 
-757 HQHHQHHHHNSQQSQ
+757 
-772 QKLASGV
+772 
-779 TSGTTSATHAIP
+779 
-791 SSKHFQFAG
+791 
-800 ESVASSSATL
+800 
-810 SPYST
+810 
-815 TTPNGGGLTSPAG
+815 
-828 GSTSS
+828 
-833 SATIKKKSSFMKR
+833 
-846 KKPLLTRS
+846 
-854 EVSSSEFFSVS
+854 VSSSEFFSVS
-865 FCLDSSQ
+865 FCLDSS
-872 QQQQHPDE
+872 QHPDE

-891 LNALSHALRRRNI
+891 LNALSHALRRRNL
-904 SFSQIT
+904 SFTQIT

-925 SPVPVSVDEQTD
+925 PLLPVSVDEQTD

-1014 LNSYG
+1014 LNSYAK
-1019 RNGVPQREDGL
+1019 NGVPQRADSM
-1030 NFEHPDLVN
+1030 NFNHPDLVN

-1049 SWRDFVESSTMS
+1049 SWRDFVESDAMS
-1061 ESEVKIQTAIWE
+1061 ETEIKIQTAIWE

-1104 LIDVDQARLFSNVRA
+1104 LIDVDQARLFSNIRA

-1125 KFWTMWL
+1125 KFWTLWL

-1147 CAFFQEGFIAF
+1147 CAFFQEGFLAF
-1158 ASIFAP
+1158 ASTFAP

-1179 KELNQNNPLFT
+1179 KELNHNNALFT

-1238 EAIDVMIHSVEN
+1238 EAIDVMMHSVEN

-1259 TMRQENERLK
+1259 TMRQESERLK

-1365 DQLIVQLAA
+1365 DQLIVQLAP

-1410 KTIYQRLKRGAGGV
+1410 KTIYQRLKRGGG
-1424 GGAGGGGSGSGTV
+1424 GGGGGSGSGTV

-1457 GVRKSPMNSSIG
+1457 GVRKSPMNSSIC

-1507 SIMTGNHGVTLKG
+1507 SIMTGNHGVNLKG
-1520 KQQLISGLHKAKM
+1520 KQQLISGLHKTKM
-1533 GMIGA
+1533 GIIGQ

-1567 HTNNTLLVPGT
+1567 HTNNTLLVPGS

-1619 PPLRKTRNV
+1619 PPLRKTRNI

-1655 GNVVCMQKSLPLL
+1655 GVVSMQKSLPLL
-1668 VPSEGGAG
+1668 LPNEEGQGQT
-1676 PSPPPLL
+1676 PPTL

-1690 APLPTSNSHHNQSS
+1690 APLPTSNHNQSS

>member
-1 MGGGFAAPPIT
+1 MYSSKETKSAAKAQKKTQKVNKKQQPSLPNGNKVKSPANAKNIHMNSNNKQ
-12 LATNQRPALNNL
+12 TNININNNNNNNNN
-24 AKIPSSSTTT
+24 SSTVPNNNSKNNTLPVNT
-34 AMHEKLLDKE
+34 AQKAKEHYEAEKRNQSLIMGANTLPGYESVPRMERSNSFSLRTKLNKLINHLTGSKENLSRTDGDGDSSRTPYIFTRSRSMIQMRRPNRRSFIEPQLEQLSEETEKSGDLTSPASPRKTSVADLQVSSPVLLRRSELTSSVRTPKRRQSAQPFTSTPLEEVQSPAQRKGSLMSLNQTEPANPQLNFQKRRSNTLIASFKSTFSGFTGSAGGAEKKEKMNPKWSASLQSLQAIDNMVSYANMSFIDYDKFNGYE
-44 DKTERTNLLGRSK
+44 KQLERQQSLMSLAEQPVPTATQLPLPPSALAHSHSPSPLGDTSRTSVHLGSSLDESVRTVVMRRRRSKTSLEGRSK
-57 EKPPKD
+57 
-63 KPPPKQS
+63 
-70 KFAERLRRSFRRGD
+70 
-84 HRSLECKRQE
+84 
-94 PTPEELRAKSR
+94 
-105 ATPPPLLPSS
+105 
-115 LPADN
+115 
-120 NNRLPFAFSH
+120 
-130 LNLPGLGLGV
+130 
-140 GLGGLGGH
+140 
-148 INPALLLD
+148 
-156 SPDECTPPEY
+156 
-166 AYQHLSSVATTN
+166 
-178 SSTSLESSCELGE
+178 TSLEGRSSM
-191 LSGGS
+191 
-196 QTSVYYWAS
+196 A
-205 MGGEVSTAAGS
+205 
-216 AAGAGTG
+216 
-223 TGGVPIDTQERDRRR
+223 
-238 LETQTSNRSD
+238 
-248 QQPINSNTTNVTA
+248 
-261 TTTSSSTAAGNNSS
+261 
-275 RSCSLTSESSSI
+275 
-287 RLTRLQNFLFKS
+287 
-299 SNESSRSCQ
+299 
-308 GHSNEGFTVSS
+308 
-319 HNSSSGEWEQL
+319 
-330 GAYLSSSSGVGG
+330 
-342 GHDFHGGSFPE
+342 
-353 ESTPDETDS
+353 
-362 TLPVETGSSGGGG
+362 
-375 AGAGGYYQ
+375 
-383 YTLTS
+383 
-388 PNNPFLPEITARTY
+388 
-402 HSTYDEDE
+402 
-410 ATEGGGGGGG
+410 
-420 GESLAEDLQL
+420 
-430 DGNMT
+430 
-435 SVKYNSGARSAQL
+435 
-448 PTPSYSRAGSQ
+448 
-459 ESTHS
+459 
-464 EGGGPVGP
+464 
-472 TPSPASSSSS
+472 
-482 TPGRHRRK
+482 
-490 LFSLNS
+490 SLNS
-496 PTRLLHHQQQAPQSG
+496 AFNLDTDYEHNLDRVHNVYRESLDSRTLELLNQRTRNSFIQDQAVLFDALNLEDGSVARRCAFCSKRVCRSGSMRQQQQRERDAVDG
-511 HTSASPPSG
+511 RG
-520 GSSNEGGSKFNS
+520 
-532 ASLVRS
+532 
-538 LNPFLPSVTSPK
+538 NPVK
-550 KAPLKQAAVTSPGSV
+550 
-565 TPDLSTKREEFLRAT
+565 
-580 MKICLVVSPPNSKLQ
+580 Q

-619 GIATTTTTTTTAAGT
+619 GMATSITTATTATTAITASTGST
-634 THAIHATNVNHGLF
+634 SATSGLF
-648 ATTGT
+648 ATTGV
-653 PGSLGRQANVAEKTE
+653 PGSLGRQANV
-668 SAVVC
+668 
-673 TNPSS
+673 
-678 TPQPPSQ
+678 
-685 QAFCQ
+685 
-690 PSTHPPSS
+690 
-698 QSHPAPTIYTQA
+698 
-710 PQIVRRTPS
+710 
-719 LMLSLSP
+719 
-726 TLDASTTTTTMAS
+726 
-739 SACFGTGHSSAG
+739 
-751 SFHQHQ
+751 
-757 HQHHQHHHHNSQQSQ
+757 
-772 QKLASGV
+772 
-779 TSGTTSATHAIP
+779 
-791 SSKHFQFAG
+791 
-800 ESVASSSATL
+800 
-810 SPYST
+810 
-815 TTPNGGGLTSPAG
+815 
-828 GSTSS
+828 
-833 SATIKKKSSFMKR
+833 
-846 KKPLLTRS
+846 
-854 EVSSSEFFSVS
+854 VSSSEFFSVS
-865 FCLDSSQ
+865 FCLDSS
-872 QQQQHPDE
+872 QHPDE

-891 LNALSHALRRRNI
+891 LNALSHALRRRNL
-904 SFSQIT
+904 SFTQIT

-925 SPVPVSVDEQTD
+925 SLLPVSVDEQTD

-985 GVAAGKQIK
+985 GVAPGKQIK

-1014 LNSYG
+1014 LNSYAK
-1019 RNGVPQREDGL
+1019 NGVPQRADSM
-1030 NFEHPDLVN
+1030 NFDHPDLGN

-1049 SWRDFVESSTMS
+1049 SWRDFVHSDSMS

-1125 KFWTMWL
+1125 KFWTLWL

-1147 CAFFQEGFIAF
+1147 CAFFQEGFLSF

-1179 KELNQNNPLFT
+1179 KELNHNNALFT

-1238 EAIDVMIHSVEN
+1238 EAIDVMMHSVEN
-1250 FVGSVNNHL
+1250 FVSSVNNHL

-1287 LDKLIKQHSQMF
+1287 LDKLIKHHSQMF

-1365 DQLIVQLAA
+1365 DQLIVQLAP

-1410 KTIYQRLKRGAGGV
+1410 KTIYQRLKRG
-1424 GGAGGGGSGSGTV
+1424 GGGGSGSGTV
-1437 GGDSFRFGGSGTSGG
+1437 GGGDSFRFGGSATSGG

-1457 GVRKSPMNSSIG
+1457 GVRKSPMNSSIC

-1507 SIMTGNHGVTLKG
+1507 SIMTGNHGVNLKG

-1533 GMIGA
+1533 GIIGQ

-1567 HTNNTLLVPGT
+1567 HT
-1578 TTSHS
+1578 
-1583 GNMLLSPSHRGI
+1583 
-1595 SYPPPSPTRV
+1595 V

-1619 PPLRKTRNV
+1619 PPLRKTRNI

-1640 ATPTPPSPRSQHQSP
+1640 ATPTPPSPRSQYQSP
-1655 GNVVCMQKSLPLL
+1655 GVVCMQKSLPLL
-1668 VPSEGGAG
+1668 LPTNTDEGQG
-1676 PSPPPLL
+1676 PSQPPPPLQ
-1683 HKQLSHQ
+1683 KQFSHQ
-1690 APLPTSNSHHNQSS
+1690 APLPTSIHNQSS

>member
-12 LATNQRPALNNL
+12 LASRNQRPGNDHV
-24 AKIPSSSTTT
+24 PTTT
-34 AMHEKLLDKE
+34 TPATEMHEKLLEKE

-57 EKPPKD
+57 DTSKPPKD
-63 KPPPKQS
+63 KPPKQS

-84 HRSLECKRQE
+84 HRSLEIKRQE
-94 PTPEELRAKSR
+94 PTAEELKAKSR
-105 ATPPPLLPSS
+105 ATPPPPSS
-115 LPADN
+115 LHSDN
-120 NNRLPFAFSH
+120 NNRLPFALSH

-140 GLGGLGGH
+140 GVGLGLGGH

-191 LSGGS
+191 LSGS
-196 QTSVYYWAS
+196 QNSVFYWAS
-205 MGGEVSTAAGS
+205 MGGEVSTSAGAAEAAGGGGG
-216 AAGAGTG
+216 AGAGG
-223 TGGVPIDTQERDRRR
+223 LPIDNPNRRR
-238 LETQTSNRSD
+238 LETQSSNRSD
-248 QQPINSNTTNVTA
+248 QQAVT
-261 TTTSSSTAAGNNSS
+261 TTTSSAVQPGNSS

-342 GHDFHGGSFPE
+342 GHDFQGGSFPE
-353 ESTPDETDS
+353 ESTPDETEAG
-362 TLPVETGSSGGGG
+362 TLPVETSSSGGGG
-375 AGAGGYYQ
+375 GGGYYQ

-402 HSTYDEDE
+402 HSTYSEDG
-410 ATEGGGGGGG
+410 AVEGGGD
-420 GESLAEDLQL
+420 STTDDLQL
-430 DGNMT
+430 DG
-435 SVKYNSGARSAQL
+435 SGQKYGTRSAQL

-464 EGGGPVGP
+464 EGGGPPGP

-496 PTRLLHHQQQAPQSG
+496 PTRLLHHQKEQPAQQSG
-511 HTSASPPSG
+511 SPPSG
-520 GSSNEGGSKFNS
+520 GSSNEGGGSSGGKFNS

-550 KAPLKQAAVTSPGSV
+550 KAPHKQAAVTSPGSL

-619 GIATTTTTTTTAAGT
+619 GMASSTTTTTTAAAVGST
-634 THAIHATNVNHGLF
+634 TATTGLF
-648 ATTGT
+648 ATTGP
-653 PGSLGRQANVAEKTE
+653 PGSLGRQANV
-668 SAVVC
+668 
-673 TNPSS
+673 
-678 TPQPPSQ
+678 
-685 QAFCQ
+685 
-690 PSTHPPSS
+690 
-698 QSHPAPTIYTQA
+698 
-710 PQIVRRTPS
+710 
-719 LMLSLSP
+719 
-726 TLDASTTTTTMAS
+726 
-739 SACFGTGHSSAG
+739 
-751 SFHQHQ
+751 
-757 HQHHQHHHHNSQQSQ
+757 
-772 QKLASGV
+772 
-779 TSGTTSATHAIP
+779 
-791 SSKHFQFAG
+791 
-800 ESVASSSATL
+800 
-810 SPYST
+810 
-815 TTPNGGGLTSPAG
+815 
-828 GSTSS
+828 
-833 SATIKKKSSFMKR
+833 
-846 KKPLLTRS
+846 
-854 EVSSSEFFSVS
+854 VSSSEFFSVS
-865 FCLDSSQ
+865 FCLESS
-872 QQQQHPDE
+872 QHPDE

-891 LNALSHALRRRNI
+891 LNALGHALRRRNL
-904 SFSQIT
+904 SFTQIT

-925 SPVPVSVDEQTD
+925 SLLPVSVDEQTD

-1014 LNSYG
+1014 LNSYAK
-1019 RNGVPQREDGL
+1019 NGVPQRPDSM
-1030 NFEHPDLVN
+1030 NFDHPDLVN

-1049 SWRDFVESSTMS
+1049 SWRDFVESDAMS
-1061 ESEVKIQTAIWE
+1061 ETEIKIQTAIWE

-1086 TVTDLF
+1086 TVTELF

-1125 KFWTMWL
+1125 KFWTLWL
-1132 YPMVAHSVITHEPLR
+1132 YPMVAHSIITHEPLR
-1147 CAFFQEGFIAF
+1147 CAFFQEGFIGF

-1179 KELNQNNPLFT
+1179 KELNHNNPLFT

-1238 EAIDVMIHSVEN
+1238 EAIDVMMHSVEN

-1365 DQLIVQLAA
+1365 DQLIVQLAP

-1403 YDALWRA
+1403 YDAMWRA
-1410 KTIYQRLKRGAGGV
+1410 KTIYQRLKRG
-1424 GGAGGGGSGSGTV
+1424 GAGGGSGSGTV

-1457 GVRKSPMNSSIG
+1457 GVRKSPMNSSIC

-1507 SIMTGNHGVTLKG
+1507 SIMTGNHGVNLKG
-1520 KQQLISGLHKAKM
+1520 KQQLISGLHKTKM
-1533 GMIGA
+1533 GIIGQ

-1567 HTNNTLLVPGT
+1567 HTNNTLLVPGS

-1619 PPLRKTRNV
+1619 PPLRKTRNI

-1655 GNVVCMQKSLPLL
+1655 GVVCMQKSLPLL
-1668 VPSEGGAG
+1668 VPHEEGQGQG
-1676 PSPPPLL
+1676 QGLPPPPLQ
-1683 HKQLSHQ
+1683 KQLSHQ
-1690 APLPTSNSHHNQSS
+1690 TPLPTSNHNQSS

>member
-1 MGGGFAAPPIT
+1 MGGGFAGPPIT
-12 LATNQRPALNNL
+12 LATSNQSPALASDKNNKEKEQHQTYPRTQIE
-24 AKIPSSSTTT
+24 AKAGRTASRSSTV
-34 AMHEKLLDKE
+34 APMHEKLLEQEETRKE
-44 DKTERTNLLGRSK
+44 KTERATSLLGGKVK

-63 KPPPKQS
+63 KPPKQS

-84 HRSLECKRQE
+84 HRSLEIKRQE
-94 PTPEELRAKSR
+94 PTPDELRAKSR
-105 ATPPPLLPSS
+105 ATPPLPLPLPLASE
-115 LPADN
+115 N
-120 NNRLPFAFSH
+120 NNLIAGRSPSAFALSQLH
-130 LNLPGLGLGV
+130 LPGV
-140 GLGGLGGH
+140 GLGGH

-166 AYQHLSSVATTN
+166 AYRHLSSVATTN
-178 SSTSLESSCELGE
+178 SSTSLESNCELGE
-191 LSGGS
+191 LSGS
-196 QTSVYYWAS
+196 QTSVFYWACGQQATNAS
-205 MGGEVSTAAGS
+205 MGGEVSTANGGAAAGS
-216 AAGAGTG
+216 QQEA
-223 TGGVPIDTQERDRRR
+223 QERAKRR
-238 LETQTSNRSD
+238 LETQSSNRSD
-248 QQPINSNTTNVTA
+248 QQPVSIT
-261 TTTSSSTAAGNNSS
+261 TTTSSAPASGS
-275 RSCSLTSESSSI
+275 RSCSLTSESSSV

-308 GHSNEGFTVSS
+308 GHSNEGFTASS

-330 GAYLSSSSGVGG
+330 GAHGPLSSSSGVG
-342 GHDFHGGSFPE
+342 FHGGSFPE
-353 ESTPDETDS
+353 ESTPDETDATDAGS
-362 TLPVETGSSGGGG
+362 TLPVESGE
-375 AGAGGYYQ
+375 AGGGYYQ

-402 HSTYDEDE
+402 HSTYEDDGLE
-410 ATEGGGGGGG
+410 QME
-420 GESLAEDLQL
+420 ELQL
-430 DGNMT
+430 DGNVT
-435 SVKYNSGARSAQL
+435 SVKYNASAAGTRSAQL
-448 PTPSYSRAGSQ
+448 PTPAYSRAGSQ

-464 EGGGPVGP
+464 ESGVSCPPGPS
-472 TPSPASSSSS
+472 PSPASSSSS

-496 PTRLLHHQQQAPQSG
+496 PTRLLHHAPAAQP
-511 HTSASPPSG
+511 TPTASPPSSAQQE
-520 GSSNEGGSKFNS
+520 SSGRFHSG
-532 ASLVRS
+532 SLVRS
-538 LNPFLPSVTSPK
+538 LNPFLPTASSPK
-550 KAPLKQAAVTSPGSV
+550 RGSPLKQSAVTSPGAV
-565 TPDLSTKREEFLRAT
+565 TPDLGTKREEFLRAT
-580 MKICLVVSPPNSKLQ
+580 MKICLVVSPPSSKLQ
-595 LKSKSLTHLDGLDS
+595 LKSKSLTHLDGLDT
-609 GVVACQHGPP
+609 VVACQHGP
-619 GIATTTTTTTTAAGT
+619 GGTAATTSIVQTAATPGVSSG
-634 THAIHATNVNHGLF
+634 HQHQQAA
-648 ATTGT
+648 ATTPT
-653 PGSLGRQANVAEKTE
+653 ALGRQPHATEKSDPSVSV
-668 SAVVC
+668 SASV
-673 TNPSS
+673 
-678 TPQPPSQ
+678 
-685 QAFCQ
+685 
-690 PSTHPPSS
+690 
-698 QSHPAPTIYTQA
+698 SHPPTIYTQA
-710 PQIVRRTPS
+710 PQIVRRAPS

-726 TLDASTTTTTMAS
+726 TLDTTTTAASACFAGSGRPTVHSSASSLHQHQQQQQQQKHPQEPAMAAAVTSSGSGSTTT
-739 SACFGTGHSSAG
+739 HS
-751 SFHQHQ
+751 
-757 HQHHQHHHHNSQQSQ
+757 
-772 QKLASGV
+772 
-779 TSGTTSATHAIP
+779 IP
-791 SSKHFQFAG
+791 SSSCSSSFKHFQHPGG
-800 ESVASSSATL
+800 EAQVAAAATSL
-810 SPYST
+810 SPYSS
-815 TTPNGGGLTSPAG
+815 TPPAG
-828 GSTSS
+828 PPLSSPSGLSASTP
-833 SATIKKKSSFMKR
+833 ATVKKKSSFLQR

-865 FCLDSSQ
+865 FCMESS
-872 QQQQHPDE
+872 QHPDE

-891 LNALSHALRRRNI
+891 LNALSHALRRRNLT
-904 SFSQIT
+904 FSQIT

-925 SPVPVSVDEQTD
+925 SPATSSVDEQTD
-937 VESLAGHH
+937 VENLAGHH

-976 VSTEETSES
+976 ASTEETSDAA
-985 GVAAGKQIK
+985 VAAGKQIK
-994 QRWSSIFG
+994 QRWSSLFG

-1014 LNSYG
+1014 LNSYS
-1019 RNGVPQREDGL
+1019 RNGVPQRAEGL
-1030 NFEHPDLVN
+1030 SFEHPDLDN
-1039 SLAYLQDMHK
+1039 SLAYLQNMHK
-1049 SWRDFVESSTMS
+1049 SWRDFVESDGMA

-1086 TVTDLF
+1086 TVTELF

-1132 YPMVAHSVITHEPLR
+1132 YPMVAHSVVTHEPLR

-1238 EAIDVMIHSVEN
+1238 EAIDVMMHSVEN

-1276 SYDVVDTNNEM
+1276 SYDVVDTNNEG

-1299 DLCAPMRGCPA
+1299 DLCAPMRGCPS

-1346 TIAKRG
+1346 TMAKRG

-1365 DQLIVQLAA
+1365 DQLIVHMAP

-1389 TTAFTLQCTEAKNW
+1389 STAFTLQCTEAKNW
-1403 YDALWRA
+1403 YDAMWRA
-1410 KTIYQRLKRGAGGV
+1410 KTIYQRLKRGAGG
-1424 GGAGGGGSGSGTV
+1424 GGGGGGTV
-1437 GGDSFRFGGSGTSGG
+1437 GDSFRFGGSGTSGG

-1457 GVRKSPMNSSIG
+1457 GVRKSPMNSSIC

-1507 SIMTGNHGVTLKG
+1507 GLTTGNHGIATKG
-1520 KQQLISGLHKAKM
+1520 KQQLISGLHKAKI

-1538 MGSKSANTLSVQ
+1538 IGSKSANTLTVQ
-1550 PMNHLGQSLP
+1550 PLNHLGQSLP

-1567 HTNNTLLVPGT
+1567 HT
-1578 TTSHS
+1578 
-1583 GNMLLSPSHRGI
+1583 
-1595 SYPPPSPTRV
+1595 V

-1640 ATPTPPSPRSQHQSP
+1640 ATPTPTPPSPRSQHSSTP
-1655 GNVVCMQKSLPLL
+1655 AASIALQKSLPVLD
-1668 VPSEGGAG
+1668 PS
-1676 PSPPPLL
+1676 PPLL

-1690 APLPTSNSHHNQSS
+1690 APLTTSS

>member
-1 MGGGFAAPPIT
+1 MYSSKETKSAAKAQKKTQTVNKKQQQP
-12 LATNQRPALNNL
+12 L
-24 AKIPSSSTTT
+24 AKGIKVKSPANAKNTHTNNNNKQTNININNNNNNNSSTVPNNNSKNNTLPVNTAQKAKEHYEAEKRNQSLIMGATT
-34 AMHEKLLDKE
+34 LPGYESVPKMERSNSFSLRTKLNKLINHLTGSKENLSKTDSDGDSSRTPYIFTRSRSMIQMRRPNRRSFIEPQLEQLSEETEKSGDLTSPASPRKTSVADLQVSSPVLLRRSELTSSVRTPKRRQSAQPFTSTPLEEVQSPAQRKGSLMSLNQTEPTNPQLNFQKKRSNTLIASFKSTFSGFTGSASGAEKKEKMNPKWSASLQSLQAIDNMVSYSNMSFIDYDKFNGYE
-44 DKTERTNLLGRSK
+44 KQLERQQSLMSLAEQPVPTATQLPLPPSALAHSHSPSPLGDTSRTSVHLGSSLDESVRTVVMRRRRSKTSLEGRSK
-57 EKPPKD
+57 
-63 KPPPKQS
+63 
-70 KFAERLRRSFRRGD
+70 
-84 HRSLECKRQE
+84 
-94 PTPEELRAKSR
+94 
-105 ATPPPLLPSS
+105 
-115 LPADN
+115 
-120 NNRLPFAFSH
+120 
-130 LNLPGLGLGV
+130 
-140 GLGGLGGH
+140 
-148 INPALLLD
+148 
-156 SPDECTPPEY
+156 
-166 AYQHLSSVATTN
+166 
-178 SSTSLESSCELGE
+178 TSLEGRSSM
-191 LSGGS
+191 
-196 QTSVYYWAS
+196 A
-205 MGGEVSTAAGS
+205 
-216 AAGAGTG
+216 
-223 TGGVPIDTQERDRRR
+223 
-238 LETQTSNRSD
+238 
-248 QQPINSNTTNVTA
+248 
-261 TTTSSSTAAGNNSS
+261 
-275 RSCSLTSESSSI
+275 
-287 RLTRLQNFLFKS
+287 
-299 SNESSRSCQ
+299 
-308 GHSNEGFTVSS
+308 
-319 HNSSSGEWEQL
+319 
-330 GAYLSSSSGVGG
+330 
-342 GHDFHGGSFPE
+342 
-353 ESTPDETDS
+353 
-362 TLPVETGSSGGGG
+362 
-375 AGAGGYYQ
+375 
-383 YTLTS
+383 
-388 PNNPFLPEITARTY
+388 
-402 HSTYDEDE
+402 
-410 ATEGGGGGGG
+410 
-420 GESLAEDLQL
+420 
-430 DGNMT
+430 
-435 SVKYNSGARSAQL
+435 
-448 PTPSYSRAGSQ
+448 
-459 ESTHS
+459 
-464 EGGGPVGP
+464 
-472 TPSPASSSSS
+472 
-482 TPGRHRRK
+482 
-490 LFSLNS
+490 SLNS
-496 PTRLLHHQQQAPQSG
+496 AFNLDTDYEHNLDRVQNVYRESLDSRTLELLNQRTRNSFIQDQAVLFDALNLEDGSLAQRCALCSKRVCRSGSMRQQQQQQRERDAVDG
-511 HTSASPPSG
+511 RG
-520 GSSNEGGSKFNS
+520 
-532 ASLVRS
+532 
-538 LNPFLPSVTSPK
+538 NPVK
-550 KAPLKQAAVTSPGSV
+550 
-565 TPDLSTKREEFLRAT
+565 
-580 MKICLVVSPPNSKLQ
+580 Q

-619 GIATTTTTTTTAAGT
+619 GMATSITTATTATTAITASTASTGST
-634 THAIHATNVNHGLF
+634 SATSGLF
-648 ATTGT
+648 ATTGV
-653 PGSLGRQANVAEKTE
+653 PGSLGRQANV
-668 SAVVC
+668 
-673 TNPSS
+673 
-678 TPQPPSQ
+678 
-685 QAFCQ
+685 
-690 PSTHPPSS
+690 
-698 QSHPAPTIYTQA
+698 
-710 PQIVRRTPS
+710 
-719 LMLSLSP
+719 
-726 TLDASTTTTTMAS
+726 
-739 SACFGTGHSSAG
+739 
-751 SFHQHQ
+751 
-757 HQHHQHHHHNSQQSQ
+757 
-772 QKLASGV
+772 
-779 TSGTTSATHAIP
+779 
-791 SSKHFQFAG
+791 
-800 ESVASSSATL
+800 
-810 SPYST
+810 
-815 TTPNGGGLTSPAG
+815 
-828 GSTSS
+828 
-833 SATIKKKSSFMKR
+833 
-846 KKPLLTRS
+846 
-854 EVSSSEFFSVS
+854 VSSSEFFSVS
-865 FCLDSSQ
+865 FCLDSS
-872 QQQQHPDE
+872 QHPDE

-891 LNALSHALRRRNI
+891 LNALSHALRRRNL
-904 SFSQIT
+904 SFTQIT

-925 SPVPVSVDEQTD
+925 SLLPVSVDEQTD

-985 GVAAGKQIK
+985 GVAPGKQIK

-1014 LNSYG
+1014 LNSYAK
-1019 RNGVPQREDGL
+1019 NGVPQRADSM
-1030 NFEHPDLVN
+1030 NFDHPDLGN

-1049 SWRDFVESSTMS
+1049 SWRDFVNSDSMS
-1061 ESEVKIQTAIWE
+1061 ESEIKIQTAIWE

-1125 KFWTMWL
+1125 KFWTLWL

-1147 CAFFQEGFIAF
+1147 CAFFQEGFLSF

-1179 KELNQNNPLFT
+1179 KELNHNNALFT

-1238 EAIDVMIHSVEN
+1238 EAIDVMMHSVEN
-1250 FVGSVNNHL
+1250 FVSSVNNHL

-1365 DQLIVQLAA
+1365 DQLIVQLAP

-1410 KTIYQRLKRGAGGV
+1410 KTIYQRLKRG
-1424 GGAGGGGSGSGTV
+1424 GGGGSGSGTV
-1437 GGDSFRFGGSGTSGG
+1437 GGGDSFRFGGSATSGG

-1457 GVRKSPMNSSIG
+1457 GVRKSPMNSSIC

-1507 SIMTGNHGVTLKG
+1507 SIMTGNHGVNQKG

-1533 GMIGA
+1533 GIIGQ

-1567 HTNNTLLVPGT
+1567 HT
-1578 TTSHS
+1578 
-1583 GNMLLSPSHRGI
+1583 
-1595 SYPPPSPTRV
+1595 V

-1619 PPLRKTRNV
+1619 PPLRKTRNI

-1640 ATPTPPSPRSQHQSP
+1640 ATPTPPSPRSQYQSP
-1655 GNVVCMQKSLPLL
+1655 GVVCMQKSLPLL
-1668 VPSEGGAG
+1668 LPTNTDEGQG
-1676 PSPPPLL
+1676 PSQPPPPLQ
-1683 HKQLSHQ
+1683 KQFSHQ
-1690 APLPTSNSHHNQSS
+1690 APLPTSIHNQSS

>member
-1 MGGGFAAPPIT
+1 MYSSKETKSAAKAQKKTQKVNKKQQPSLPNGNKVKSPANAKNIH
-12 LATNQRPALNNL
+12 TNSNN
-24 AKIPSSSTTT
+24 KQTNININHNNNNNSSTVPNNNSKNNTLPVNT
-34 AMHEKLLDKE
+34 AQKAKEHYGAEKRNQSLIMGANTLPGYESVPRMERSNSFSLRTRLNKLINHLTGSKENLSRTDGDGDSSRTPYIFTRSRSMIQMRRPNRRSFIEPQLEQLSEETEKSGDLTSPASPRKTSVADLQVSSPVLLRRSELTSSVRTPKRRQSAQPFTSTPLEEVQSPAQRKGSLMSLNQTEPANPQVNFQKRRSNTLIASFKSTFSGFTGSAGGAEKKEKMNPKWSASLQSLQAIDNMVSYANMSFIDYDKFNGYE
-44 DKTERTNLLGRSK
+44 KQLERQQSLMSLAEQPVPTATQLPLPPSALAHSHSPSPLGDTSRTSVHLGSSLDESVRTVVMRRRRSKTSLEGRSK
-57 EKPPKD
+57 
-63 KPPPKQS
+63 
-70 KFAERLRRSFRRGD
+70 
-84 HRSLECKRQE
+84 
-94 PTPEELRAKSR
+94 
-105 ATPPPLLPSS
+105 
-115 LPADN
+115 
-120 NNRLPFAFSH
+120 
-130 LNLPGLGLGV
+130 
-140 GLGGLGGH
+140 
-148 INPALLLD
+148 
-156 SPDECTPPEY
+156 
-166 AYQHLSSVATTN
+166 
-178 SSTSLESSCELGE
+178 TSLEGRSSM
-191 LSGGS
+191 
-196 QTSVYYWAS
+196 A
-205 MGGEVSTAAGS
+205 
-216 AAGAGTG
+216 
-223 TGGVPIDTQERDRRR
+223 
-238 LETQTSNRSD
+238 
-248 QQPINSNTTNVTA
+248 
-261 TTTSSSTAAGNNSS
+261 
-275 RSCSLTSESSSI
+275 
-287 RLTRLQNFLFKS
+287 
-299 SNESSRSCQ
+299 
-308 GHSNEGFTVSS
+308 
-319 HNSSSGEWEQL
+319 
-330 GAYLSSSSGVGG
+330 
-342 GHDFHGGSFPE
+342 
-353 ESTPDETDS
+353 
-362 TLPVETGSSGGGG
+362 
-375 AGAGGYYQ
+375 
-383 YTLTS
+383 
-388 PNNPFLPEITARTY
+388 
-402 HSTYDEDE
+402 
-410 ATEGGGGGGG
+410 
-420 GESLAEDLQL
+420 
-430 DGNMT
+430 
-435 SVKYNSGARSAQL
+435 
-448 PTPSYSRAGSQ
+448 
-459 ESTHS
+459 
-464 EGGGPVGP
+464 
-472 TPSPASSSSS
+472 
-482 TPGRHRRK
+482 
-490 LFSLNS
+490 SLNS
-496 PTRLLHHQQQAPQSG
+496 AFNLDTDYEHNLDRVHNVYRESLDSRTLELLNQRTRNSFIQDQAVLFDALDLEDGSVARRCAFCSKRVCRSGSMRQQQQQQQQRERDAVDG
-511 HTSASPPSG
+511 RG
-520 GSSNEGGSKFNS
+520 
-532 ASLVRS
+532 
-538 LNPFLPSVTSPK
+538 NPVK
-550 KAPLKQAAVTSPGSV
+550 
-565 TPDLSTKREEFLRAT
+565 
-580 MKICLVVSPPNSKLQ
+580 Q

-619 GIATTTTTTTTAAGT
+619 GMATSITTATTATTAITASTGST
-634 THAIHATNVNHGLF
+634 SATSGLF
-648 ATTGT
+648 ATTGV
-653 PGSLGRQANVAEKTE
+653 PGPLGRQANV
-668 SAVVC
+668 
-673 TNPSS
+673 
-678 TPQPPSQ
+678 
-685 QAFCQ
+685 
-690 PSTHPPSS
+690 
-698 QSHPAPTIYTQA
+698 
-710 PQIVRRTPS
+710 
-719 LMLSLSP
+719 
-726 TLDASTTTTTMAS
+726 
-739 SACFGTGHSSAG
+739 
-751 SFHQHQ
+751 
-757 HQHHQHHHHNSQQSQ
+757 
-772 QKLASGV
+772 
-779 TSGTTSATHAIP
+779 
-791 SSKHFQFAG
+791 
-800 ESVASSSATL
+800 
-810 SPYST
+810 
-815 TTPNGGGLTSPAG
+815 
-828 GSTSS
+828 
-833 SATIKKKSSFMKR
+833 
-846 KKPLLTRS
+846 
-854 EVSSSEFFSVS
+854 VSSSEFFSVS
-865 FCLDSSQ
+865 FCLDSS
-872 QQQQHPDE
+872 QHPDE

-891 LNALSHALRRRNI
+891 LNALSHALRRRNL
-904 SFSQIT
+904 SFTQIT

-925 SPVPVSVDEQTD
+925 SLLPVSVDEQTD

-985 GVAAGKQIK
+985 GVAPGKQIK

-1014 LNSYG
+1014 LNSYAK
-1019 RNGVPQREDGL
+1019 NGVPQRADSM
-1030 NFEHPDLVN
+1030 NFDHPDLGN

-1049 SWRDFVESSTMS
+1049 SWRDFVHSDAMS

-1125 KFWTMWL
+1125 KFWTLWL

-1147 CAFFQEGFIAF
+1147 CAFFQEGFLSF

-1179 KELNQNNPLFT
+1179 KELNHNNALFT

-1238 EAIDVMIHSVEN
+1238 EAIDVMMHSVEN
-1250 FVGSVNNHL
+1250 FVSSVNNHL

-1287 LDKLIKQHSQMF
+1287 LDKLIKHHSQMF

-1365 DQLIVQLAA
+1365 DQLIVQLAP

-1410 KTIYQRLKRGAGGV
+1410 KTIYQRLKRG
-1424 GGAGGGGSGSGTV
+1424 GGGGSGSGTV
-1437 GGDSFRFGGSGTSGG
+1437 GGGDSFRFGGSATSGG

-1457 GVRKSPMNSSIG
+1457 GVRKSPMNSSIC

-1507 SIMTGNHGVTLKG
+1507 SIMTGNHGVNLKG

-1533 GMIGA
+1533 GIIGQ

-1567 HTNNTLLVPGT
+1567 HT
-1578 TTSHS
+1578 
-1583 GNMLLSPSHRGI
+1583 
-1595 SYPPPSPTRV
+1595 V

-1619 PPLRKTRNV
+1619 PPLRKTRNI

-1640 ATPTPPSPRSQHQSP
+1640 ATPTPPSPRSQYQSP
-1655 GNVVCMQKSLPLL
+1655 GVVCMQKSLPLL
-1668 VPSEGGAG
+1668 LPTNTDEGQG
-1676 PSPPPLL
+1676 PSQPPPPLQ
-1683 HKQLSHQ
+1683 KQFSHQ
-1690 APLPTSNSHHNQSS
+1690 APLPTSIHNQSS

>member
-1 MGGGFAAPPIT
+1 MGGGFAAPPII
-12 LATNQRPALNNL
+12 LASKQQALR
-24 AKIPSSSTTT
+24 
-34 AMHEKLLDKE
+34 MHEKLLEKE
-44 DKTERTNLLGRSK
+44 EKTATVGTGDASDDAPKSRKEKTEKVKLA
-57 EKPPKD
+57 KP
-63 KPPPKQS
+63 S
-70 KFAERLRRSFRRGD
+70 KFAERLRRSFRRSE
-84 HRSLECKRQE
+84 HRSLEIKRHE
-94 PTPEELRAKSR
+94 PTAEELKVKSR
-105 ATPPPLLPSS
+105 RTPSPPSVTGPAVGTATATGSASASS
-115 LPADN
+115 SCSLWPN
-120 NNRLPFAFSH
+120 NNLVQLH
-130 LNLPGLGLGV
+130 LPGLA
-140 GLGGLGGH
+140 LGGH

-178 SSTSLESSCELGE
+178 SSTSLESNCEQLSE
-191 LSGGS
+191 LSSS
-196 QTSVYYWAS
+196 QTSVYYWTAAVVTTS
-205 MGGEVSTAAGS
+205 TNACPMGGEVSTAAPSSNPVTGPN
-216 AAGAGTG
+216 GAT
-223 TGGVPIDTQERDRRR
+223 
-238 LETQTSNRSD
+238 
-248 QQPINSNTTNVTA
+248 TA
-261 TTTSSSTAAGNNSS
+261 TTGLTATAAAPPPTSTTTNTTS
-275 RSCSLTSESSSI
+275 RSCSLTSESSSV

-299 SNESSRSCQ
+299 SNESSRSYL
-308 GHSNEGFTVSS
+308 GHSNEGFTASS

-330 GAYLSSSSGVGG
+330 GGGVGG
-342 GHDFHGGSFPE
+342 GSSIGAYGHDFHGSSFPE
-353 ESTPDETDS
+353 ETTPDETD
-362 TLPVETGSSGGGG
+362 TLPVESSVGTSDSA
-375 AGAGGYYQ
+375 AGQYYQ

-402 HSTYDEDE
+402 HSTYSEEQEQGSGGHCEQLEED
-410 ATEGGGGGGG
+410 
-420 GESLAEDLQL
+420 S
-430 DGNMT
+430 
-435 SVKYNSGARSAQL
+435 RSAQL
-448 PTPSYSRAGSQ
+448 PTPAYSRAGSQ
-459 ESTHS
+459 ESSTHS
-464 EGGGPVGP
+464 ESGISCPPGP

-496 PTRLLHHQQQAPQSG
+496 PTRLLHHQSPTNTNAPAVSS
-511 HTSASPPSG
+511 SAPTPVTMG
-520 GSSNEGGSKFNS
+520 GGESSSKFNS
-532 ASLVRS
+532 ATLVRS
-538 LNPFLPSVTSPK
+538 LNPFLPASSSSASNMTSPK
-550 KAPLKQAAVTSPGSV
+550 RAPLKQTAAIVTSPGSV

-580 MKICLVVSPPNSKLQ
+580 MKICLVVSPPTSKLQ
-595 LKSKSLTHLDGLDS
+595 LKSKSLTHLDGLDT
-609 GVVACQHGPP
+609 VVACQHGT
-619 GIATTTTTTTTAAGT
+619 ATTTAAGT
-634 THAIHATNVNHGLF
+634 AGAGPAMASTTTTTATMG
-648 ATTGT
+648 AGAA
-653 PGSLGRQANVAEKTE
+653 SLGRQSIVLDKTE
-668 SAVVC
+668 SVQIC
-673 TNPSS
+673 
-678 TPQPPSQ
+678 
-685 QAFCQ
+685 
-690 PSTHPPSS
+690 
-698 QSHPAPTIYTQA
+698 QSHPPTIYTQA

-726 TLDASTTTTTMAS
+726 TPTLDITTTSTSTSGCYIARGATSPCVHSSVS
-739 SACFGTGHSSAG
+739 SASAY
-751 SFHQHQ
+751 STLHHQHQHQ
-757 HQHHQHHHHNSQQSQ
+757 HQHHPPHFHPSHHPHHSTQQHQKQQQ
-772 QKLASGV
+772 QLAPTLAPAPTHSIPLSSSCSTTTKQFQGSSGE
-779 TSGTTSATHAIP
+779 AI
-791 SSKHFQFAG
+791 
-800 ESVASSSATL
+800 VASSS
-810 SPYST
+810 SSV
-815 TTPNGGGLTSPAG
+815 SVSAG
-828 GSTSS
+828 TN
-833 SATIKKKSSFMKR
+833 KPKKSSFMQR

-854 EVSSSEFFSVS
+854 EVSSSEFFSVL
-865 FCLDSSQ
+865 FCLESTQ
-872 QQQQHPDE
+872 QPDE

-891 LNALSHALRRRNI
+891 LNALSHALRVRNL
-904 SFSQIT
+904 SFNQIT
-910 ITDNNPTPSFLDAGP
+910 ITDNYPTPSFLDAGP
-925 SPVPVSVDEQTD
+925 SPLTSSLDEQTD
-937 VESLAGHH
+937 VENLAGHH
-945 LCITER
+945 LIITER
-951 GSNRKPLQKAASF
+951 ESSRKTLQKAASF
-964 GSRQPPPRLLPS
+964 GSRQRPPRLLS
-976 VSTEETSES
+976 SASTEETSES
-985 GVAAGKQIK
+985 AGAAGKQIK
-994 QRWSSIFG
+994 QRWTSIFG

-1014 LNSYG
+1014 LNSYAK
-1019 RNGVPQREDGL
+1019 NGVPQRPDAL
-1030 NFEHPDLVN
+1030 NFDHPDLVN
-1039 SLAYLQDMHK
+1039 SLAYLQNMDK
-1049 SWRDFVESSTMS
+1049 SWLDFVHHEAMS
-1061 ESEVKIQTAIWE
+1061 ESEIKIQTAIWE

-1104 LIDVDQARLFSNVRA
+1104 LIDVDQHRLFSNIRS

-1125 KFWTMWL
+1125 KFWTLWL
-1132 YPMVAHSVITHEPLR
+1132 YPMVAHSVVTHEPMR

-1179 KELNQNNPLFT
+1179 KELNQNNALFT

-1238 EAIDVMIHSVEN
+1238 EAMDVMIHSVEN

-1269 GVMVRIE
+1269 GVMARIE
-1276 SYDVVDTNNEM
+1276 SYDVVDTNNEV
-1287 LDKLIKQHSQMF
+1287 LDKLIKHHSQMF

-1310 YHVRHLF
+1310 YPVRHLF

-1346 TIAKRG
+1346 TIAKKG

-1365 DQLIVQLAA
+1365 DQLMVHLAP

-1403 YDALWRA
+1403 CDALWRA
-1410 KTIYQRLKRGAGGV
+1410 KTIYQRLKRGSGGGSSGV
-1424 GGAGGGGSGSGTV
+1424 GGNV
-1437 GGDSFRFGGSGTSGG
+1437 GDSFRFGGSATSGG

-1457 GVRKSPMNSSIG
+1457 GVRKSPMNSSIC

-1507 SIMTGNHGVTLKG
+1507 SIMTGNHGLVLKG
-1520 KQQLISGLHKAKM
+1520 KQQLIGGLHKAKV
-1533 GMIGA
+1533 GTIA
-1538 MGSKSANTLSVQ
+1538 STSANTLSVQ
-1550 PMNHLGQSLP
+1550 PLNHLGQSLP

-1583 GNMLLSPSHRGI
+1583 GNLLLSPSHRGI

-1655 GNVVCMQKSLPLL
+1655 SSSTGTGTNTVTSTGIIPLQKSMPLL
-1668 VPSEGGAG
+1668 DNANGG
-1676 PSPPPLL
+1676 PPPILQ
-1683 HKQLSHQ
+1683 KQLSHQ
-1690 APLPTSNSHHNQSS
+1690 APLPTSNHNLMELQRPLSN
-1704 TETDV
+1704 ETDV